1 MIKAEFEN
9 IGKHRILTATICAM
23 MIIPFLYSVFFLKS
37 VWDPYGNTGHLPVAV
52 VNEDQSVRFQGKT
65 FAVGD
70 ELVDQLKDNKDL
82 GWHFVSAR
90 KAQYG
95 LSHKKYY
102 MVITIPE
109 DFSKNATTVLDRSP
123 KKMELTYNTNDS
135 LNYIGEVISKQGA
148 TQVNASVK
156 EKVSEAYAD
165 TMFKVIK
172 KVGGGFKTAA
182 NGAKKLSDGSK
193 TLSDG
198 LNTYTAGVDTVNKGV
213 MTLNAGVVPL
223 GSGVLKLTTG
233 ASTLKNGIDTYTAG
247 VDTVNG
253 GVQTLKGSVP
263 ALTSGVGQLYT
274 GSNTLK
280 NGINTYTA
288 GVDTV
293 NGGVQTLKGSVP
305 VLKSGVSQLYTGSST
320 LKDGVANYTKGT
332 NKVADGIAQIN
343 SNVPALTAGATQLVS
358 GTDEL
363 KKGVSGY
370 TDGASQINAGLT
382 QLDSNSALLNKSVA
396 GLSELPQGVA
406 ATYVLNSTIN
416 AGLKQID
423 TNELDSMVSSMADV
437 QSKKEQIA
445 KLSGTLATIKANIGT
460 LNTELATAKTGIA
473 TVNNAKTEF
482 NKAMTQYLTEIATNS
497 VKSKASATTAQADID
512 KVLNSGTL
520 SEDQKNALND
530 AKTQISAIQ
539 TNNND
544 TLQAVN
550 NLKAAAQT
558 FNITTEKVLSGLNN
572 LMSSVDKLK
581 GGLDSVDG
589 TIDTANKLL
598 AESDDLT
605 NAESQAKVK
614 KLSAAVK
621 SLQSLSAN
629 AVQISTAVNSGV
641 NTEEALKD
649 LDLNAIFAA
658 SADAAKVQ
666 QLIASQSAKMAKHSQ
681 IPALIEGVGNYTAG
695 VSQTLAGSNK
705 LVANNN
711 DLNAG
716 ATKLAN
722 GVNGLGANI
731 PELTQGITALYN
743 GTQQLKNKSAILN
756 SGASQINAGLGQL
769 NDKVPTLAGGV
780 DQLAAGTS
788 KLAANSAAL
797 NSGAGQL
804 AAGLGQLNGKVPALA
819 GGVDQLSAGTSKLA
833 ANSGALRSGAGQL
846 SAGLGQLN
854 SQVPTLTS
862 GVQQLAAG
870 TSKLAANSGKL
881 DKGATDVHKG
891 NKKLASALKGGAD
904 TVTKL
909 NLGSVNASMFA
920 SPTKLKEK
928 HYSYVPNYGYALA
941 PYMLS
946 VALFVGCLVF
956 NLVYPIRR
964 ISTED
969 GSATEWFFSKVAI
982 GSLVA
987 VGNALVETL
996 LMMAC
1001 GLHPDHPVQMVVNAM
1016 SFSFTCMFL
1025 IMFMAMAFGN
1035 PGRFVSMI
1043 LLVIQLGS
1051 CGGSFPIE
1059 ITRGMNGFFQAINPY
1074 LPMTYSVYGFR
1085 EALTSGLGSNQVLH
1099 SVLIQLMF
1107 IAAFLILLYITMRI
1121 IRPDREFTE
1130 YTDESTEYPGN

>member
-1 MIKAEFEN
+1 MKMIKAEFEN
-9 IGKHRILTATICAM
+9 IAKHKILTATICAM

-52 VNEDQSVRFQGKT
+52 VNKDQSVKFQSKN

-70 ELVDQLKDNKDL
+70 QLVDQLKENDDL
-82 GWHFVSAR
+82 DWHFVSAK

-109 DFSKNATTVLDRSP
+109 NFSKNATTVLNKKP
-123 KKMELTYNTNDS
+123 KKMELTYKTNDS

-156 EKVSEAYAD
+156 ESVSEAYAD

-223 GSGVLKLTTG
+223 GSGVLQLTTG
-233 ASTLKNGIDTYTAG
+233 SSTLKNGIDTYTAG

-274 GSNTLK
+274 GSN
-280 NGINTYTA
+280 A
-288 GVDTV
+288 
-293 NGGVQTLKGSVP
+293 
-305 VLKSGVSQLYTGSST
+305 

-332 NKVADGIAQIN
+332 DQVADGIAQIN
-343 SNVPALTAGATQLVS
+343 SNVPVLKDGATQLVL
-358 GTDEL
+358 GTGDL
-363 KKGVSGY
+363 KKGVYGY
-370 TDGASQINAGLT
+370 TDGASQVNHGLT

-497 VKSKASATTAQADID
+497 VKSNVIATTAQADID

-530 AKTQISAIQ
+530 AKTRISAIQ

-558 FNITTEKVLSGLNN
+558 FNTTTEKVLSGLNN

-581 GGLDSVDG
+581 GGLASVDG

-629 AVQISTAVNSGV
+629 AVQISTSVNSGV

-681 IPALIEGVGNYTAG
+681 IPALIKGVGNYTAG
-695 VSQTLAGSNK
+695 VSQTLAGSNM
-705 LVANNN
+705 LVAQNN

-716 ATKLAN
+716 ATKLKN
-722 GVNGLGANI
+722 GVDELGAKI
-731 PELTQGITALYN
+731 PKLTQGITALYN
-743 GTQQLKNKSAILN
+743 GTQKLKNNSAVLN
-756 SGASQINAGLGQL
+756 SGASKIN
-769 NDKVPTLAGGV
+769 
-780 DQLAAGTS
+780 
-788 KLAANSAAL
+788 
-797 NSGAGQL
+797 
-804 AAGLGQLNGKVPALA
+804 AGLGQLNGKVPALA
-819 GGVDQLSAGTSKLA
+819 SGVNQLASGTSQLA

-846 SAGLGQLN
+846 AAGLGQLN
-854 SQVPTLTS
+854 SQVPTLTD
-862 GVQQLAAG
+862 GVSQLAAG

-909 NLGSVNASMFA
+909 NLGSANASMFA

-982 GSLVA
+982 GALVA
-987 VGNALVETL
+987 TGNALVETV
-996 LMMAC
+996 LMMVC
-1001 GLHPDHPVQMVVNAM
+1001 GLHPDHPVQMIVNAV
-1016 SFSFTCMFL
+1016 SFSFTSMFL

-1035 PGRFVSMI
+1035 PGRFISMI

-1085 EALTSGLGSNQVLH
+1085 EALTSGLGANQVLH
-1099 SVLIQLMF
+1099 SVLIQLIF
-1107 IAAFLILLYITMRI
+1107 IAAFLILLYVTMRV
-1121 IRPDREFTE
+1121 IRPEQEFHE
-1130 YTDESTEYPGN
+1130 EMESEYPGN

>member
-1 MIKAEFEN
+1 MKMVKAEFEN
-9 IGKHRILTATICAM
+9 IAKHKILTATICAM

-52 VNEDQSVRFQGKT
+52 VNKDQSVKFQSKN

-70 ELVDQLKDNKDL
+70 QLVDQLKENDDL
-82 GWHFVSAR
+82 DWHFVSAK

-109 DFSKNATTVLDRSP
+109 NFSKNATTVLNKKP
-123 KKMELTYNTNDS
+123 KKMELTYKTNDS

-156 EKVSEAYAD
+156 ESVSEAYAD

-223 GSGVLKLTTG
+223 GSGVLQLTTG
-233 ASTLKNGIDTYTAG
+233 SSTLKNGIDTYTAG

-274 GSNTLK
+274 GSNALK

-332 NKVADGIAQIN
+332 NRVADGIAQIN
-343 SNVPALTAGATQLVS
+343 SNVPELTVGATQLVS

-497 VKSKASATTAQADID
+497 VKSNASATTAQADID

-558 FNITTEKVLSGLNN
+558 FNTTTEKVLSGLNN

-581 GGLDSVDG
+581 GGLASVDG

-629 AVQISTAVNSGV
+629 AVQISTSVNSGV

-681 IPALIEGVGNYTAG
+681 IPALIKGVGNYTAG

-769 NDKVPTLAGGV
+769 NDKVPALASGV

-788 KLAANSAAL
+788 
-797 NSGAGQL
+797 Q
-804 AAGLGQLNGKVPALA
+804 
-819 GGVDQLSAGTSKLA
+819 LA

-846 SAGLGQLN
+846 ASGLGQLN
-854 SQVPTLTS
+854 SQVPTLTD
-862 GVQQLAAG
+862 GVSQLAAG

-909 NLGSVNASMFA
+909 NLGSANASMFA

-982 GSLVA
+982 GALVA
-987 VGNALVETL
+987 TGNALVETV
-996 LMMAC
+996 LMMVC
-1001 GLHPDHPVQMVVNAM
+1001 GLHPDHPVQMIVNAV
-1016 SFSFTCMFL
+1016 SFSFTSMFL

-1035 PGRFVSMI
+1035 PGRFISMI

-1085 EALTSGLGSNQVLH
+1085 EALTSGLGANQVLH
-1099 SVLIQLMF
+1099 SVLIQLIF
-1107 IAAFLILLYITMRI
+1107 IAAFLILLYVTMRV
-1121 IRPDREFTE
+1121 IRPEQEFHE
-1130 YTDESTEYPGN
+1130 EMESEYPGN

>member
-1 MIKAEFEN
+1 MKMIKAEFEN
-9 IGKHRILTATICAM
+9 IAKHKILTATICAM

-52 VNEDQSVRFQGKT
+52 VNKDQSVKFQSKN

-70 ELVDQLKDNKDL
+70 QLVDQLKENGDL
-82 GWHFVSAR
+82 DWHFVSAE
-90 KAQYG
+90 KARYG

-109 DFSKNATTVLDRSP
+109 NFSKNATTVLNKKP
-123 KKMELTYNTNDS
+123 KKMELTYKTNGS

-156 EKVSEAYAD
+156 ESVSEAYAD

-223 GSGVLKLTTG
+223 GSGVLQLTTG
-233 ASTLKNGIDTYTAG
+233 SSTLKNGIDTYTAG

-253 GVQTLKGSVP
+253 GVQTLKSSVP

-274 GSNTLK
+274 GSN
-280 NGINTYTA
+280 A
-288 GVDTV
+288 
-293 NGGVQTLKGSVP
+293 
-305 VLKSGVSQLYTGSST
+305 
-320 LKDGVANYTKGT
+320 LKDGVASYTKGT
-332 NKVADGIAQIN
+332 DQVADGIAQIN
-343 SNVPALTAGATQLVS
+343 SNVPVLKVGATKLVS
-358 GTDEL
+358 GTGDL
-363 KKGVSGY
+363 KRGVSGY
-370 TDGASQINAGLT
+370 TDGASQVNAGLT

-423 TNELDSMVSSMADV
+423 TNELDSMGSSMADV

-497 VKSKASATTAQADID
+497 VKSNVIATTAQADID

-530 AKTQISAIQ
+530 AKTRISAIQ

-558 FNITTEKVLSGLNN
+558 FNTTTEKVLSGLNN

-581 GGLDSVDG
+581 GGLASVDG

-666 QLIASQSAKMAKHSQ
+666 QLIASQSAKMAKRSQ

-695 VSQTLAGSNK
+695 VSKTLAGS
-705 LVANNN
+705 N

-716 ATKLAN
+716 ATKLKN
-722 GVNGLGANI
+722 GVDGLGAKI

-743 GTQQLKNKSAILN
+743 GTQKLKN
-756 SGASQINAGLGQL
+756 
-769 NDKVPTLAGGV
+769 
-780 DQLAAGTS
+780 
-788 KLAANSAAL
+788 NSAAL
-797 NSGAGQL
+797 NSGASKIN
-804 AAGLGQLNGKVPALA
+804 AGLGQLNGKVPALA
-819 GGVDQLSAGTSKLA
+819 GGVNQLASGTSQLA

-846 SAGLGQLN
+846 ASGLGQLN
-854 SQVPTLTS
+854 SQVPTLTD
-862 GVQQLAAG
+862 GVSQLAAG
-870 TSKLAANSGKL
+870 TSKLSANSGKL

-909 NLGSVNASMFA
+909 KLGSANASMFA

-982 GSLVA
+982 GALVA
-987 VGNALVETL
+987 TGNALVETV
-996 LMMAC
+996 LMMVC
-1001 GLHPDHPVQMVVNAM
+1001 GLHPDHPVQMIVNAV
-1016 SFSFTCMFL
+1016 SFSFTSMFL

-1035 PGRFVSMI
+1035 PGRFISMI

-1085 EALTSGLGSNQVLH
+1085 EALTSGLGANQVLH
-1099 SVLIQLMF
+1099 SVLIQLIF
-1107 IAAFLILLYITMRI
+1107 IAAFLILLYVTMRV
-1121 IRPDREFTE
+1121 IRPEQEFHE
-1130 YTDESTEYPGN
+1130 EMESEYPGN

>member
-9 IGKHRILTATICAM
+9 IAKHKLLTATICAI

-52 VNEDQSVRFQGKT
+52 VNKDQSVRFQGKN

-70 ELVDQLKDNKDL
+70 QLVDKLKENEDL
-82 GWHFVSAR
+82 DWHFVSAK
-90 KAQYG
+90 KARYG
-95 LSHKKYY
+95 LGHKKYY

-109 DFSKNATTVLDRSP
+109 NFSKNATTVLNKKP
-123 KKMELTYNTNDS
+123 KKMELTYKTNDS
-135 LNYIGEVISKQGA
+135 LNYIGAVISKQGA
-148 TQVNASVK
+148 TKVDASVK
-156 EKVSEAYAD
+156 ESVSEAYAD

-223 GSGVLKLTTG
+223 GSGVLQLTTG
-233 ASTLKNGIDTYTAG
+233 SSTLKNGIDTYTAG
-247 VDTVNG
+247 VDKVNG

-274 GSNTLK
+274 GSNALK
-280 NGINTYTA
+280 N
-288 GVDTV
+288 
-293 NGGVQTLKGSVP
+293 
-305 VLKSGVSQLYTGSST
+305 
-320 LKDGVANYTKGT
+320 GVANYTKGT
-332 NKVADGIAQIN
+332 DQVADGIAQFN
-343 SNVPALTAGATQLVS
+343 SNVPELTAGATKLVS
-358 GTDEL
+358 GTGNL
-363 KKGVSGY
+363 KNGVSDY
-370 TDGASQINAGLT
+370 TKGASQIKDGLT
-382 QLDSNSALLNKSVA
+382 QLDLNSATLNKSVA

-406 ATYVLNSTIN
+406 ATYILNSTIN

-497 VKSKASATTAQADID
+497 LKSNASATTAQADID

-539 TNNND
+539 TNNKD

-558 FNITTEKVLSGLNN
+558 FNTTTEKVLSGLNN

-581 GGLDSVDG
+581 GGLASVDG

-658 SADAAKVQ
+658 SADEAKVQ
-666 QLIASQSAKMAKHSQ
+666 QLIASQSAKMAMHSQ
-681 IPALIEGVGNYTAG
+681 IPALIKGVGNYTAG
-695 VSQTLAGSNK
+695 VSQALAGSNE

-711 DLNAG
+711 KLNAG
-716 ATKLAN
+716 ATELAN
-722 GVNGLGANI
+722 GVDGLGKKI

-743 GTQQLKNKSAILN
+743 GTQKLKNNSAVLN

-769 NDKVPTLAGGV
+769 N
-780 DQLAAGTS
+780 
-788 KLAANSAAL
+788 
-797 NSGAGQL
+797 
-804 AAGLGQLNGKVPALA
+804 GKVPALA
-819 GGVDQLSAGTSKLA
+819 SGVNQLASGTSQLA
-833 ANSGALRSGAGQL
+833 ANSGALRSGSGQL
-846 SAGLGQLN
+846 ASGLGQLN
-854 SQVPTLTS
+854 SQVPTLTD
-862 GVQQLAAG
+862 GVSQLAAG

-909 NLGSVNASMFA
+909 KLGSANASMFA

-956 NLVYPIRR
+956 NLVYPIHR

-987 VGNALVETL
+987 TGNALVETL
-996 LMMAC
+996 LMMAF
-1001 GLHPDHPVQMVVNAM
+1001 GLHPNHPVQMIVNAV
-1016 SFSFTCMFL
+1016 SFSFTAMFL
-1025 IMFMAMAFGN
+1025 IMFMSMAFGN
-1035 PGRFVSMI
+1035 PGRFISMI

-1085 EALTSGLGSNQVLH
+1085 EALTSGLGENQVLH
-1099 SVLIQLMF
+1099 SVLIQLIF
-1107 IAAFLILLYITMRI
+1107 IAAFLILLYVTMRI
-1121 IRPDREFTE
+1121 IRPEQEFHE
-1130 YTDESTEYPGN
+1130 EMESEYPGN

>member
-1 MIKAEFEN
+1 MKMVKAEFEN
-9 IGKHRILTATICAM
+9 IAKHKILTATICAM

-52 VNEDQSVRFQGKT
+52 VNKDQSVKFQSKN

-70 ELVDQLKDNKDL
+70 QLVDQLKENDDL
-82 GWHFVSAR
+82 DWHFVSAK

-109 DFSKNATTVLDRSP
+109 NFSKNATTVLNKKP
-123 KKMELTYNTNDS
+123 KKMELTYKTNDS

-156 EKVSEAYAD
+156 ESVSEAYAD

-223 GSGVLKLTTG
+223 GSGVLQLTTG
-233 ASTLKNGIDTYTAG
+233 SSTLKNGIDTYTAG

-274 GSNTLK
+274 GSNALK

-293 NGGVQTLKGSVP
+293 NGGVQRLKGSVP

-332 NKVADGIAQIN
+332 NRVADGIAQIN
-343 SNVPALTAGATQLVS
+343 SNVPELTVGATQLVS

-497 VKSKASATTAQADID
+497 VKSNASATTAQADID

-558 FNITTEKVLSGLNN
+558 FNTTTEKVLSGLNN

-581 GGLDSVDG
+581 GGLASVDG

-629 AVQISTAVNSGV
+629 AVQISTSVNSGV

-681 IPALIEGVGNYTAG
+681 IPALIKGVGNYTAG

-769 NDKVPTLAGGV
+769 NDKVPALASGV

-788 KLAANSAAL
+788 
-797 NSGAGQL
+797 Q
-804 AAGLGQLNGKVPALA
+804 
-819 GGVDQLSAGTSKLA
+819 LA

-846 SAGLGQLN
+846 ASGLGQLN
-854 SQVPTLTS
+854 SQVPTLTD
-862 GVQQLAAG
+862 GVSQLAAG

-909 NLGSVNASMFA
+909 NLGSANASMFA

-982 GSLVA
+982 GALVA
-987 VGNALVETL
+987 TGNALVETV
-996 LMMAC
+996 LMMVC
-1001 GLHPDHPVQMVVNAM
+1001 GLHPDHPVQMIVNAV
-1016 SFSFTCMFL
+1016 SFSFTSMFL

-1035 PGRFVSMI
+1035 PGRFISMI

-1085 EALTSGLGSNQVLH
+1085 EALTSGLGANQVLH
-1099 SVLIQLMF
+1099 SVLIQLIF
-1107 IAAFLILLYITMRI
+1107 IAAFLILLYVTMRV
-1121 IRPDREFTE
+1121 IRPEQEFHE
-1130 YTDESTEYPGN
+1130 EMESEYPGN

>member
-1 MIKAEFEN
+1 MKMVKAEFEN
-9 IGKHRILTATICAM
+9 IAKHKILTATICAM

-52 VNEDQSVRFQGKT
+52 VNKDQSVKFQSKN

-70 ELVDQLKDNKDL
+70 QLVDQLKENEDL
-82 GWHFVSAR
+82 DWHFVSAK

-109 DFSKNATTVLDRSP
+109 NFSKNATTVLNKKP
-123 KKMELTYNTNDS
+123 KKMELTYKTNDS

-156 EKVSEAYAD
+156 ESVSEAYAD

-223 GSGVLKLTTG
+223 GSGVLQLTTG
-233 ASTLKNGIDTYTAG
+233 SSTLKNGIDTYTAG

-274 GSNTLK
+274 GSN
-280 NGINTYTA
+280 A
-288 GVDTV
+288 
-293 NGGVQTLKGSVP
+293 
-305 VLKSGVSQLYTGSST
+305 

-332 NKVADGIAQIN
+332 DQVADGIAQIN
-343 SNVPALTAGATQLVS
+343 SNVPALKDGATQLVS
-358 GTDEL
+358 GTGDL
-363 KKGVSGY
+363 KKGVYGY
-370 TDGASQINAGLT
+370 TDGASQVNHGLT

-497 VKSKASATTAQADID
+497 VKSNVIATTAQADID

-530 AKTQISAIQ
+530 AKTRISAIQ

-558 FNITTEKVLSGLNN
+558 FNTTTEKVLSGLNN

-581 GGLDSVDG
+581 GGLASVDG

-629 AVQISTAVNSGV
+629 AVQISTSVNSGV

-681 IPALIEGVGNYTAG
+681 IPALIKGVGNYTAG
-695 VSQTLAGSNK
+695 VSQTLAGSNM
-705 LVANNN
+705 LVAKNN

-716 ATKLAN
+716 ATKLKN
-722 GVNGLGANI
+722 GVDELGAKI
-731 PELTQGITALYN
+731 PKLTQGITALYN
-743 GTQQLKNKSAILN
+743 GTQKLKNNSAVLN
-756 SGASQINAGLGQL
+756 SGASKIN
-769 NDKVPTLAGGV
+769 
-780 DQLAAGTS
+780 
-788 KLAANSAAL
+788 
-797 NSGAGQL
+797 
-804 AAGLGQLNGKVPALA
+804 AGLGQLNGKVPALA
-819 GGVDQLSAGTSKLA
+819 SGVNQLASGTSQLA

-846 SAGLGQLN
+846 AAGLGQLN
-854 SQVPTLTS
+854 SQVPTLTD
-862 GVQQLAAG
+862 GVSQLAAG

-909 NLGSVNASMFA
+909 NLGSANASMFA

-982 GSLVA
+982 GALVA
-987 VGNALVETL
+987 TGNALVETV
-996 LMMAC
+996 LMMVC
-1001 GLHPDHPVQMVVNAM
+1001 GLHPDHPVQMIVNAV
-1016 SFSFTCMFL
+1016 SFSFTSMFL

-1035 PGRFVSMI
+1035 PGRFISMI

-1085 EALTSGLGSNQVLH
+1085 EALTSGLGANQVLH
-1099 SVLIQLMF
+1099 SVLIQLIF
-1107 IAAFLILLYITMRI
+1107 IAAFLILLYVTMRI
-1121 IRPDREFTE
+1121 IRPEQEFHE
-1130 YTDESTEYPGN
+1130 EMESEYPGN

>member
-1 MIKAEFEN
+1 MKMIKAEFEN
-9 IGKHRILTATICAM
+9 IAKHKILTATICAM

-52 VNEDQSVRFQGKT
+52 VNKDQSVKFQSKN

-70 ELVDQLKDNKDL
+70 QLVDQLKENDDL
-82 GWHFVSAR
+82 DWHFVSAK

-109 DFSKNATTVLDRSP
+109 NFSKNATTVLNKKP
-123 KKMELTYNTNDS
+123 KKMELTYKTNDS

-156 EKVSEAYAD
+156 ESVSEAYAD

-223 GSGVLKLTTG
+223 GSGVLQLTTG
-233 ASTLKNGIDTYTAG
+233 SSTLKNGIDTYTAG

-274 GSNTLK
+274 GSN
-280 NGINTYTA
+280 A
-288 GVDTV
+288 
-293 NGGVQTLKGSVP
+293 
-305 VLKSGVSQLYTGSST
+305 

-332 NKVADGIAQIN
+332 DQVADGIAQIN
-343 SNVPALTAGATQLVS
+343 SNVPVLKDGATQLVS
-358 GTDEL
+358 GTGDL
-363 KKGVSGY
+363 KKGVYGY
-370 TDGASQINAGLT
+370 TDGASQVNAGLT

-497 VKSKASATTAQADID
+497 VKSNVIATTAQADID

-530 AKTQISAIQ
+530 AKTRISAIQ

-558 FNITTEKVLSGLNN
+558 FNTTTEKVLSGLNN

-581 GGLDSVDG
+581 GGLASVDG

-666 QLIASQSAKMAKHSQ
+666 QLIASQSVKMAKHSQ
-681 IPALIEGVGNYTAG
+681 IPALIKGVGNYTAG
-695 VSQTLAGSNK
+695 VSQTLAGSNM
-705 LVANNN
+705 LVAKNN

-716 ATKLAN
+716 ATKLKN
-722 GVNGLGANI
+722 GVDELGAKI
-731 PELTQGITALYN
+731 PKLTQGITALYN
-743 GTQQLKNKSAILN
+743 GTQKLKNNSAVLN
-756 SGASQINAGLGQL
+756 SGASKIN
-769 NDKVPTLAGGV
+769 
-780 DQLAAGTS
+780 
-788 KLAANSAAL
+788 
-797 NSGAGQL
+797 
-804 AAGLGQLNGKVPALA
+804 AGLGQLNGKVPALA
-819 GGVDQLSAGTSKLA
+819 GGVNQLASGTSQLA

-846 SAGLGQLN
+846 AAGLGQLN
-854 SQVPTLTS
+854 SQVPTLTD
-862 GVQQLAAG
+862 GVSQLAAG

-909 NLGSVNASMFA
+909 NLGSANASMFA

-982 GSLVA
+982 GALVA
-987 VGNALVETL
+987 TGNALVETV
-996 LMMAC
+996 LMMVC
-1001 GLHPDHPVQMVVNAM
+1001 GLHPDHPVQMIVNAV
-1016 SFSFTCMFL
+1016 SFSFTSMFL

-1035 PGRFVSMI
+1035 PGRFISMI

-1085 EALTSGLGSNQVLH
+1085 EALTSGLGANQVLH
-1099 SVLIQLMF
+1099 SVLIQLIF
-1107 IAAFLILLYITMRI
+1107 IAAFLILLYVTMRV
-1121 IRPDREFTE
+1121 IRPEQEFHE
-1130 YTDESTEYPGN
+1130 EMESEYPGN

>member
-1 MIKAEFEN
+1 
-9 IGKHRILTATICAM
+9 
-23 MIIPFLYSVFFLKS
+23 
-37 VWDPYGNTGHLPVAV
+37 
-52 VNEDQSVRFQGKT
+52 
-65 FAVGD
+65 
-70 ELVDQLKDNKDL
+70 
-82 GWHFVSAR
+82 
-90 KAQYG
+90 
-95 LSHKKYY
+95 
-102 MVITIPE
+102 
-109 DFSKNATTVLDRSP
+109 
-123 KKMELTYNTNDS
+123 
-135 LNYIGEVISKQGA
+135 
-148 TQVNASVK
+148 
-156 EKVSEAYAD
+156 
-165 TMFKVIK
+165 
-172 KVGGGFKTAA
+172 
-182 NGAKKLSDGSK
+182 
-193 TLSDG
+193 
-198 LNTYTAGVDTVNKGV
+198 
-213 MTLNAGVVPL
+213 
-223 GSGVLKLTTG
+223 
-233 ASTLKNGIDTYTAG
+233 
-247 VDTVNG
+247 
-253 GVQTLKGSVP
+253 
-263 ALTSGVGQLYT
+263 
-274 GSNTLK
+274 
-280 NGINTYTA
+280 
-288 GVDTV
+288 
-293 NGGVQTLKGSVP
+293 
-305 VLKSGVSQLYTGSST
+305 
-320 LKDGVANYTKGT
+320 
-332 NKVADGIAQIN
+332 
-343 SNVPALTAGATQLVS
+343 
-358 GTDEL
+358 
-363 KKGVSGY
+363 
-370 TDGASQINAGLT
+370 
-382 QLDSNSALLNKSVA
+382 
-396 GLSELPQGVA
+396 
-406 ATYVLNSTIN
+406 
-416 AGLKQID
+416 
-423 TNELDSMVSSMADV
+423 MADV

-512 KVLNSGTL
+512 KVLNNGTL

-558 FNITTEKVLSGLNN
+558 FNTTTEKVLSGLNN

-769 NDKVPTLAGGV
+769 NDKVPALASGV

-788 KLAANSAAL
+788 
-797 NSGAGQL
+797 Q
-804 AAGLGQLNGKVPALA
+804 
-819 GGVDQLSAGTSKLA
+819 LA

-846 SAGLGQLN
+846 AAGLGQLN
-854 SQVPTLTS
+854 SQVPTLTD
-862 GVQQLAAG
+862 GVSQLAAG

-909 NLGSVNASMFA
+909 NLGSANASMFA

-982 GSLVA
+982 GALVA
-987 VGNALVETL
+987 TGNALVETV
-996 LMMAC
+996 LMMVC
-1001 GLHPDHPVQMVVNAM
+1001 GLHPDHPVQMIVNAV
-1016 SFSFTCMFL
+1016 SFSFTSMFL

-1035 PGRFVSMI
+1035 PGRFISMI

-1085 EALTSGLGSNQVLH
+1085 EALTSGLGANQVLH
-1099 SVLIQLMF
+1099 SVLIQLIF
-1107 IAAFLILLYITMRI
+1107 IAAFLILLYVTMRI
-1121 IRPDREFTE
+1121 IRPEQEFHE
-1130 YTDESTEYPGN
+1130 EMESEYPGN

>member
-1 MIKAEFEN
+1 MKMIKAEFEN
-9 IGKHRILTATICAM
+9 IAKHKILTATICAM

-52 VNEDQSVRFQGKT
+52 VNKDQSVKFQSKN

-70 ELVDQLKDNKDL
+70 QLVDQLKENGDL
-82 GWHFVSAR
+82 DWHFVSAE
-90 KAQYG
+90 KARYG

-109 DFSKNATTVLDRSP
+109 NFSKNATTVLNKKP
-123 KKMELTYNTNDS
+123 KKMELTYKTNGS

-156 EKVSEAYAD
+156 ESVSEAYAD

-223 GSGVLKLTTG
+223 GSGVLQLTTG
-233 ASTLKNGIDTYTAG
+233 SSTLKNGIDTYTAG

-253 GVQTLKGSVP
+253 GVQTLKSSVP

-274 GSNTLK
+274 GSN
-280 NGINTYTA
+280 A
-288 GVDTV
+288 
-293 NGGVQTLKGSVP
+293 
-305 VLKSGVSQLYTGSST
+305 
-320 LKDGVANYTKGT
+320 LKDGVASYTKGT
-332 NKVADGIAQIN
+332 DQVADGIAQIN
-343 SNVPALTAGATQLVS
+343 SNVPVLKVGATKLVS
-358 GTDEL
+358 GTGDL
-363 KKGVSGY
+363 KRGVSGY
-370 TDGASQINAGLT
+370 TDGASQVNAGLT

-423 TNELDSMVSSMADV
+423 TNELDSMGSSMADV

-497 VKSKASATTAQADID
+497 VKSNVIATTAQADID

-530 AKTQISAIQ
+530 AKTRISAIQ

-558 FNITTEKVLSGLNN
+558 FNTTTEKVLSGLNN

-581 GGLDSVDG
+581 GGLASVDG

-666 QLIASQSAKMAKHSQ
+666 QLIASQSAKMAKRSQ

-695 VSQTLAGSNK
+695 VSKTLAGSNK
-705 LVANNN
+705 LVAKNN

-716 ATKLAN
+716 ATKLKN
-722 GVNGLGANI
+722 GVDGLGAQI

-743 GTQQLKNKSAILN
+743 GTQKLKN
-756 SGASQINAGLGQL
+756 
-769 NDKVPTLAGGV
+769 
-780 DQLAAGTS
+780 
-788 KLAANSAAL
+788 NSAAL
-797 NSGAGQL
+797 NSGASKIN
-804 AAGLGQLNGKVPALA
+804 AGLGQLNGKVPALA
-819 GGVDQLSAGTSKLA
+819 GGVNQLASGTSQLA

-846 SAGLGQLN
+846 ASGLGQLN
-854 SQVPTLTS
+854 SQVPTLTD
-862 GVQQLAAG
+862 GVSQLAAG
-870 TSKLAANSGKL
+870 TSKLSANSGKL

-909 NLGSVNASMFA
+909 KLGSANASMFA

-982 GSLVA
+982 GALVA
-987 VGNALVETL
+987 TGNALVETV
-996 LMMAC
+996 LMMVC
-1001 GLHPDHPVQMVVNAM
+1001 GLHPDHPVQMIVNAV
-1016 SFSFTCMFL
+1016 SFSFTSMFL

-1035 PGRFVSMI
+1035 PGRFISMI

-1085 EALTSGLGSNQVLH
+1085 EALTSGLGANQVLH
-1099 SVLIQLMF
+1099 SVLIQLIF
-1107 IAAFLILLYITMRI
+1107 IAAFLILLYVTMRV
-1121 IRPDREFTE
+1121 IRPEQEFHE
-1130 YTDESTEYPGN
+1130 EMESEYPGN

>member
-1 MIKAEFEN
+1 MKMVKAEFEN
-9 IGKHRILTATICAM
+9 IAKHKILTATICAM

-52 VNEDQSVRFQGKT
+52 VNKDQSVKFQSKN

-70 ELVDQLKDNKDL
+70 QLVDQLKENDDL
-82 GWHFVSAR
+82 DWHFVSAK

-109 DFSKNATTVLDRSP
+109 NFSKNATTVLNKKP
-123 KKMELTYNTNDS
+123 KKMELTYKTNDS

-156 EKVSEAYAD
+156 ESVSEAYAD

-223 GSGVLKLTTG
+223 GSGVLQLTTG
-233 ASTLKNGIDTYTAG
+233 SSTLKNGIDTYTAG

-274 GSNTLK
+274 GSNALK

-332 NKVADGIAQIN
+332 NRVADGIAKIN

-512 KVLNSGTL
+512 KVLNNGTL

-558 FNITTEKVLSGLNN
+558 FNTTTEKVLSGLNN

-769 NDKVPTLAGGV
+769 NDKVPALASGV

-788 KLAANSAAL
+788 
-797 NSGAGQL
+797 Q
-804 AAGLGQLNGKVPALA
+804 
-819 GGVDQLSAGTSKLA
+819 LA

-846 SAGLGQLN
+846 AAGLGQLN
-854 SQVPTLTS
+854 SQVPTLTD
-862 GVQQLAAG
+862 GVSQLAAG

-909 NLGSVNASMFA
+909 NLGSANASMFA

-982 GSLVA
+982 GALVA
-987 VGNALVETL
+987 TGNALVETV
-996 LMMAC
+996 LMMVC
-1001 GLHPDHPVQMVVNAM
+1001 GLHPDHPVQMIVNAV
-1016 SFSFTCMFL
+1016 SFSFTSMFL

-1035 PGRFVSMI
+1035 PGRFISMI

-1085 EALTSGLGSNQVLH
+1085 EALTSGLGANQVLH
-1099 SVLIQLMF
+1099 SVLIQLIF
-1107 IAAFLILLYITMRI
+1107 IAAFLILLYVTMRI
-1121 IRPDREFTE
+1121 IRPEQEFHE
-1130 YTDESTEYPGN
+1130 EMESEYPGN

>member
-1 MIKAEFEN
+1 MKMVKAEFEN
-9 IGKHRILTATICAM
+9 IAKHKILTATICAM

-52 VNEDQSVRFQGKT
+52 VNKDQSVKFQSKN

-70 ELVDQLKDNKDL
+70 QLVDQLKENDDL
-82 GWHFVSAR
+82 DWHFVSAK

-109 DFSKNATTVLDRSP
+109 NFSKNATTVLNKKP
-123 KKMELTYNTNDS
+123 KKMELTYKTNDS

-156 EKVSEAYAD
+156 ESVSEAYAD

-223 GSGVLKLTTG
+223 GSGVLQLTTG
-233 ASTLKNGIDTYTAG
+233 SSTLKNGIDTYTAG

-274 GSNTLK
+274 GSNALK

-332 NKVADGIAQIN
+332 NRVADGIAQIN
-343 SNVPALTAGATQLVS
+343 SNVPALTVGATQLVS

-437 QSKKEQIA
+437 QSKKEQIV

-497 VKSKASATTAQADID
+497 VNSKVSATTAQADID

-539 TNNND
+539 TNNDN

-558 FNITTEKVLSGLNN
+558 FNTTTEKVLSGLNN

-581 GGLDSVDG
+581 GGLASVDG

-629 AVQISTAVNSGV
+629 AVQISTSVNSGV

-681 IPALIEGVGNYTAG
+681 IPALIKGVGNYTAG

-722 GVNGLGANI
+722 GVNGLGAKI

-743 GTQQLKNKSAILN
+743 GTQNLKN
-756 SGASQINAGLGQL
+756 
-769 NDKVPTLAGGV
+769 
-780 DQLAAGTS
+780 
-788 KLAANSAAL
+788 NSALL

-804 AAGLGQLNGKVPALA
+804 ASGLGQLNGKVPALA
-819 GGVDQLSAGTSKLA
+819 SGVNQLASGTSQLA

-846 SAGLGQLN
+846 ASGLGQLN
-854 SQVPTLTS
+854 SQVPTLTD
-862 GVQQLAAG
+862 GVSQLAAG

-909 NLGSVNASMFA
+909 NLGSANASMFA

-982 GSLVA
+982 GALVA
-987 VGNALVETL
+987 TGNALVETV
-996 LMMAC
+996 LMMVC
-1001 GLHPDHPVQMVVNAM
+1001 GLHPDHPVQMIVNAV
-1016 SFSFTCMFL
+1016 SFSFTSMFL

-1035 PGRFVSMI
+1035 PGRFISMI

-1085 EALTSGLGSNQVLH
+1085 EALTSGLGANQVLH
-1099 SVLIQLMF
+1099 SVLIQLIF
-1107 IAAFLILLYITMRI
+1107 IAAFLILLYVTMRV
-1121 IRPDREFTE
+1121 IRPEQEFHE
-1130 YTDESTEYPGN
+1130 EMESEYPGN

>member
-1 MIKAEFEN
+1 
-9 IGKHRILTATICAM
+9 
-23 MIIPFLYSVFFLKS
+23 
-37 VWDPYGNTGHLPVAV
+37 
-52 VNEDQSVRFQGKT
+52 
-65 FAVGD
+65 
-70 ELVDQLKDNKDL
+70 
-82 GWHFVSAR
+82 
-90 KAQYG
+90 
-95 LSHKKYY
+95 
-102 MVITIPE
+102 
-109 DFSKNATTVLDRSP
+109 
-123 KKMELTYNTNDS
+123 
-135 LNYIGEVISKQGA
+135 
-148 TQVNASVK
+148 
-156 EKVSEAYAD
+156 
-165 TMFKVIK
+165 
-172 KVGGGFKTAA
+172 
-182 NGAKKLSDGSK
+182 
-193 TLSDG
+193 
-198 LNTYTAGVDTVNKGV
+198 
-213 MTLNAGVVPL
+213 
-223 GSGVLKLTTG
+223 
-233 ASTLKNGIDTYTAG
+233 
-247 VDTVNG
+247 
-253 GVQTLKGSVP
+253 
-263 ALTSGVGQLYT
+263 
-274 GSNTLK
+274 
-280 NGINTYTA
+280 
-288 GVDTV
+288 
-293 NGGVQTLKGSVP
+293 
-305 VLKSGVSQLYTGSST
+305 
-320 LKDGVANYTKGT
+320 
-332 NKVADGIAQIN
+332 
-343 SNVPALTAGATQLVS
+343 
-358 GTDEL
+358 
-363 KKGVSGY
+363 
-370 TDGASQINAGLT
+370 
-382 QLDSNSALLNKSVA
+382 
-396 GLSELPQGVA
+396 
-406 ATYVLNSTIN
+406 
-416 AGLKQID
+416 
-423 TNELDSMVSSMADV
+423 MADV

-558 FNITTEKVLSGLNN
+558 FNTTTEKVLSGLNN

-769 NDKVPTLAGGV
+769 NDKVPALAGGV
-780 DQLAAGTS
+780 NQLAAGTS
-788 KLAANSAAL
+788 
-797 NSGAGQL
+797 Q
-804 AAGLGQLNGKVPALA
+804 
-819 GGVDQLSAGTSKLA
+819 LA

-846 SAGLGQLN
+846 AAGLGQLN
-854 SQVPTLTS
+854 SQVPTLTD
-862 GVQQLAAG
+862 GVSQLAAG

-909 NLGSVNASMFA
+909 NLGSANASMFA

-982 GSLVA
+982 GALVA
-987 VGNALVETL
+987 TGNALVETV
-996 LMMAC
+996 LMMVC
-1001 GLHPDHPVQMVVNAM
+1001 GLHPDHPVQMIVNAV
-1016 SFSFTCMFL
+1016 SFSFTSMFL
-1025 IMFMAMAFGN
+1025 IMFMAMHSAT
-1035 PGRFVSMI
+1035 
-1043 LLVIQLGS
+1043 LVAS
-1051 CGGSFPIE
+1051 S
-1059 ITRGMNGFFQAINPY
+1059 R
-1074 LPMTYSVYGFR
+1074 
-1085 EALTSGLGSNQVLH
+1085 
-1099 SVLIQLMF
+1099 
-1107 IAAFLILLYITMRI
+1107 
-1121 IRPDREFTE
+1121 
-1130 YTDESTEYPGN
+1130 

>member
-1 MIKAEFEN
+1 MKMIKAEFEN
-9 IGKHRILTATICAM
+9 IAKHKILTATICAI

-52 VNEDQSVRFQGKT
+52 VNKDQSVRFQGKN

-70 ELVDQLKDNKDL
+70 QLVDKLKENEDL
-82 GWHFVSAR
+82 DWHFVSAK
-90 KAQYG
+90 KARYG
-95 LSHKKYY
+95 LGHKKYY

-109 DFSKNATTVLDRSP
+109 NFSKNATTVLNKKP
-123 KKMELTYNTNDS
+123 KKMELTYKTNDS
-135 LNYIGEVISKQGA
+135 LNYIGAVISKQGA
-148 TQVNASVK
+148 TKVDASVK
-156 EKVSEAYAD
+156 ESVSEAYAD

-223 GSGVLKLTTG
+223 GSGVLQLTTG
-233 ASTLKNGIDTYTAG
+233 SSTLKNGIDTYTAG
-247 VDTVNG
+247 VDKVNG

-274 GSNTLK
+274 GSNALK
-280 NGINTYTA
+280 N
-288 GVDTV
+288 
-293 NGGVQTLKGSVP
+293 
-305 VLKSGVSQLYTGSST
+305 
-320 LKDGVANYTKGT
+320 GVANYTKGT
-332 NKVADGIAQIN
+332 DQVADGIAQFN
-343 SNVPALTAGATQLVS
+343 SNVPELTAGATKLVS
-358 GTDEL
+358 GTGNL
-363 KKGVSGY
+363 KNGVSDY
-370 TDGASQINAGLT
+370 TKGASQIKDGLT
-382 QLDSNSALLNKSVA
+382 QLDLNSATLNKSVA

-406 ATYVLNSTIN
+406 ATYILNSTIN

-497 VKSKASATTAQADID
+497 LKSNASATTAQADID

-539 TNNND
+539 TNNKD

-558 FNITTEKVLSGLNN
+558 FNTTTEKVLSGLNN

-581 GGLDSVDG
+581 GGLASVDG

-629 AVQISTAVNSGV
+629 AVQISTEVNKGV

-649 LDLNAIFAA
+649 LDLNKIFAA
-658 SADAAKVQ
+658 SADEAKVK
-666 QLIASQSAKMAKHSQ
+666 QLIASQSAKMVEHSQ
-681 IPALIEGVGNYTAG
+681 IPALIKGVGNYTAG
-695 VSQTLAGSNK
+695 VSQALAGSNK
-705 LVANNN
+705 LVAKNNE
-711 DLNAG
+711 LNAG
-716 ATKLAN
+716 ATELAN
-722 GVNGLGANI
+722 GVDGLGKKI

-743 GTQQLKNKSAILN
+743 GTQKLKNNSAVLN

-769 NDKVPTLAGGV
+769 N
-780 DQLAAGTS
+780 
-788 KLAANSAAL
+788 
-797 NSGAGQL
+797 
-804 AAGLGQLNGKVPALA
+804 GKVPALA
-819 GGVDQLSAGTSKLA
+819 SGVNQLASGTSQLA
-833 ANSGALRSGAGQL
+833 ANSGALRSGSGQL
-846 SAGLGQLN
+846 ASGLGQLN
-854 SQVPTLTS
+854 SQVPTLTD
-862 GVQQLAAG
+862 GVSQLAAG

-909 NLGSVNASMFA
+909 KLGSANASMFA

-987 VGNALVETL
+987 TGNALVETL
-996 LMMAC
+996 LMMAF
-1001 GLHPDHPVQMVVNAM
+1001 GLHPNHPVQMIVNAV
-1016 SFSFTCMFL
+1016 SFSFTAMFL
-1025 IMFMAMAFGN
+1025 IMFMSMAFGN
-1035 PGRFVSMI
+1035 PGRFISMI

-1085 EALTSGLGSNQVLH
+1085 EALTSGLGENQVLH
-1099 SVLIQLMF
+1099 SVLIQLIF
-1107 IAAFLILLYITMRI
+1107 IAAFLILLYVTMRI
-1121 IRPDREFTE
+1121 IRPEQEFHE
-1130 YTDESTEYPGN
+1130 EMESEYPGN

>member
-1 MIKAEFEN
+1 MKMVKAEFEN
-9 IGKHRILTATICAM
+9 IAKHKILTATICAM

-52 VNEDQSVRFQGKT
+52 VNKDQSVKFQSKN

-70 ELVDQLKDNKDL
+70 QLVDQLKENDDL
-82 GWHFVSAR
+82 DWHFVSAK

-109 DFSKNATTVLDRSP
+109 NFSKNATTVLNKKP
-123 KKMELTYNTNDS
+123 KKMELTYKTNDS

-156 EKVSEAYAD
+156 ESVSEAYAD

-223 GSGVLKLTTG
+223 GSGVLQLTTG
-233 ASTLKNGIDTYTAG
+233 SSTLKNGIDTYTAG

-274 GSNTLK
+274 GSNALK

-332 NKVADGIAQIN
+332 NRVADGIAQIN
-343 SNVPALTAGATQLVS
+343 SNVPALTVGATQLVS

-382 QLDSNSALLNKSVA
+382 QLDANSALLNKSVA

-497 VKSKASATTAQADID
+497 VKSNASATTAQADID

-558 FNITTEKVLSGLNN
+558 FNTTTEKVLSGLNN

-581 GGLDSVDG
+581 GGLASVDG

-681 IPALIEGVGNYTAG
+681 IPALIKGVGNYTAG

-722 GVNGLGANI
+722 GVNGLGTNI

-769 NDKVPTLAGGV
+769 NDKVPALASGV

-788 KLAANSAAL
+788 
-797 NSGAGQL
+797 Q
-804 AAGLGQLNGKVPALA
+804 
-819 GGVDQLSAGTSKLA
+819 LA

-846 SAGLGQLN
+846 ASGLGQLN
-854 SQVPTLTS
+854 SQVPTLTD
-862 GVQQLAAG
+862 GVSQLAAG

-909 NLGSVNASMFA
+909 NLGSANASMFA

-982 GSLVA
+982 GALVA
-987 VGNALVETL
+987 TGNALVETV
-996 LMMAC
+996 LMMVC
-1001 GLHPDHPVQMVVNAM
+1001 GLHPDHPVQMIVNAV
-1016 SFSFTCMFL
+1016 SFSFTSMFL

-1035 PGRFVSMI
+1035 PGRFISMI

-1085 EALTSGLGSNQVLH
+1085 EALTSGLGANQVLH
-1099 SVLIQLMF
+1099 SVLIQLIF
-1107 IAAFLILLYITMRI
+1107 IAAFLILLYVTMRI
-1121 IRPDREFTE
+1121 IRPEQEFHE
-1130 YTDESTEYPGN
+1130 EMESEYPGN

>member
-1 MIKAEFEN
+1 MKMIKAEFEN
-9 IGKHRILTATICAM
+9 IAKHKILTATICAM

-52 VNEDQSVRFQGKT
+52 VNKDQSVKFQSKN

-70 ELVDQLKDNKDL
+70 QLVDQLKENEDL
-82 GWHFVSAR
+82 DWHFVSAE
-90 KAQYG
+90 KARYG

-109 DFSKNATTVLDRSP
+109 NFSKNATTVLNKKP
-123 KKMELTYNTNDS
+123 KKMELTYKTNGS

-156 EKVSEAYAD
+156 ESVSEAYAD

-223 GSGVLKLTTG
+223 GSGVLQLTTG
-233 ASTLKNGIDTYTAG
+233 SSTLKNGIY
-247 VDTVNG
+247 
-253 GVQTLKGSVP
+253 
-263 ALTSGVGQLYT
+263 
-274 GSNTLK
+274 
-280 NGINTYTA
+280 TYTA

-497 VKSKASATTAQADID
+497 VESKASATTAQADID

-558 FNITTEKVLSGLNN
+558 FNTTTEKVLSGLNN

-581 GGLDSVDG
+581 GGLASVDG

-681 IPALIEGVGNYTAG
+681 IPALIKGVGNYTAG

-769 NDKVPTLAGGV
+769 DGKVPALASGV

-788 KLAANSAAL
+788 
-797 NSGAGQL
+797 Q
-804 AAGLGQLNGKVPALA
+804 
-819 GGVDQLSAGTSKLA
+819 LA

-846 SAGLGQLN
+846 AAGLGQLN
-854 SQVPTLTS
+854 SQVPTLTD
-862 GVQQLAAG
+862 GVSQLAAG
-870 TSKLAANSGKL
+870 TSKLSANSGKL

-909 NLGSVNASMFA
+909 KLGSANASMFA

-982 GSLVA
+982 GALVA
-987 VGNALVETL
+987 TGNALVETV
-996 LMMAC
+996 LMMVC
-1001 GLHPDHPVQMVVNAM
+1001 GLHPDHPVQMIVNAV
-1016 SFSFTCMFL
+1016 SFSFTSMFL

-1035 PGRFVSMI
+1035 PGRFISMI

-1085 EALTSGLGSNQVLH
+1085 EALTSGLGANQVLH
-1099 SVLIQLMF
+1099 SVLIQLIF
-1107 IAAFLILLYITMRI
+1107 IAAFLILLYVTMRV
-1121 IRPDREFTE
+1121 IRPEQEFHE
-1130 YTDESTEYPGN
+1130 EMESEYPGN

>member
-1 MIKAEFEN
+1 MKMVKAEFEN
-9 IGKHRILTATICAM
+9 IAKHKILTATICAM

-52 VNEDQSVRFQGKT
+52 VNKDQSVKFQSKN

-70 ELVDQLKDNKDL
+70 QLVDQLKENDDL
-82 GWHFVSAR
+82 DWHFVSAK

-109 DFSKNATTVLDRSP
+109 NFSKNATTVLNKKP
-123 KKMELTYNTNDS
+123 KKMELTYKTNDS

-156 EKVSEAYAD
+156 ESVSEAYAD

-223 GSGVLKLTTG
+223 GSGVLQLTTG
-233 ASTLKNGIDTYTAG
+233 SSTLKNGIDTYTAG

-274 GSNTLK
+274 GSN
-280 NGINTYTA
+280 A
-288 GVDTV
+288 
-293 NGGVQTLKGSVP
+293 
-305 VLKSGVSQLYTGSST
+305 

-332 NKVADGIAQIN
+332 DQVADGIAKIN
-343 SNVPALTAGATQLVS
+343 SNVPALKDGATQLVS

-445 KLSGTLATIKANIGT
+445 KLSGTLSTIKANIGT

-497 VKSKASATTAQADID
+497 VKSNAGATTAQADID
-512 KVLNSGTL
+512 RVLNSGTL

-539 TNNND
+539 TNNSD

-558 FNITTEKVLSGLNN
+558 FNTTTEKVLSGLNN

-581 GGLDSVDG
+581 GGLESVDG
-589 TIDTANKLL
+589 TIDMANKLL

-705 LVANNN
+705 LVAKNN

-722 GVNGLGANI
+722 GVDGLGAKI
-731 PELTQGITALYN
+731 PELTQGVTALYN
-743 GTQQLKNKSAILN
+743 GTQKLKNNSAVLN
-756 SGASQINAGLGQL
+756 SGASKIN
-769 NDKVPTLAGGV
+769 
-780 DQLAAGTS
+780 
-788 KLAANSAAL
+788 
-797 NSGAGQL
+797 
-804 AAGLGQLNGKVPALA
+804 AGLGQLNGKVPALA
-819 GGVDQLSAGTSKLA
+819 GGVNQLASGTSQLA

-846 SAGLGQLN
+846 ASGLGQLN
-854 SQVPTLTS
+854 SQVPTLTD
-862 GVQQLAAG
+862 GVSQLAAG

-909 NLGSVNASMFA
+909 NLGSANASMFA

-982 GSLVA
+982 GALVA
-987 VGNALVETL
+987 TGNALVETV
-996 LMMAC
+996 LMMVC
-1001 GLHPDHPVQMVVNAM
+1001 GLHPDHPVQMIVNAV
-1016 SFSFTCMFL
+1016 SFSFTSMFL

-1035 PGRFVSMI
+1035 PGRFISMI

-1085 EALTSGLGSNQVLH
+1085 EALTSGLGANQVLH
-1099 SVLIQLMF
+1099 SVLIQLIF
-1107 IAAFLILLYITMRI
+1107 IAAFLILLYVTMRI
-1121 IRPDREFTE
+1121 IRPEQEFHE
-1130 YTDESTEYPGN
+1130 EMESEYPGN

>member
-1 MIKAEFEN
+1 MKMIKAEFEN
-9 IGKHRILTATICAM
+9 IAKHKILTATICAM

-52 VNEDQSVRFQGKT
+52 VNKDQSVKFQSKN

-70 ELVDQLKDNKDL
+70 QLVDQLKENEDL
-82 GWHFVSAR
+82 DWHFVSAE

-109 DFSKNATTVLDRSP
+109 NFSKNATTVLNKKP
-123 KKMELTYNTNDS
+123 KKMELTYKTNDS

-156 EKVSEAYAD
+156 ESVSEAYAD

-223 GSGVLKLTTG
+223 GSGVLQLTTG
-233 ASTLKNGIDTYTAG
+233 SSTLKNGIDTYTAG

-497 VKSKASATTAQADID
+497 VNSNASATTAQADID

-539 TNNND
+539 TNNNN

-558 FNITTEKVLSGLNN
+558 FNTTTEKVLSGLNN

-581 GGLDSVDG
+581 GGLASVDG

-629 AVQISTAVNSGV
+629 AVQISTSVNSGV

-681 IPALIEGVGNYTAG
+681 IPALIKGVGNYTAG

-743 GTQQLKNKSAILN
+743 GTQQLKNNSAMLN

-769 NDKVPTLAGGV
+769 NDKVPALASGV

-788 KLAANSAAL
+788 
-797 NSGAGQL
+797 Q
-804 AAGLGQLNGKVPALA
+804 
-819 GGVDQLSAGTSKLA
+819 LA

-846 SAGLGQLN
+846 ASGLGQLN
-854 SQVPTLTS
+854 SQVPTLTD
-862 GVQQLAAG
+862 GVSQLAAG
-870 TSKLAANSGKL
+870 TSKLSANSGKL

-909 NLGSVNASMFA
+909 KLGSANASMFA

-982 GSLVA
+982 GALVA
-987 VGNALVETL
+987 TGNALVETV
-996 LMMAC
+996 LMMVC
-1001 GLHPDHPVQMVVNAM
+1001 GLHPDHPVQMIVNAV
-1016 SFSFTCMFL
+1016 SFSFTSMFL

-1035 PGRFVSMI
+1035 PGRFISMI

-1085 EALTSGLGSNQVLH
+1085 EALTSGLGANQVLH
-1099 SVLIQLMF
+1099 SVLIQLIF
-1107 IAAFLILLYITMRI
+1107 IAAFLILLYVTMRV
-1121 IRPDREFTE
+1121 IRPEQEFHE
-1130 YTDESTEYPGN
+1130 EMESEYPGN

>member
-1 MIKAEFEN
+1 MKMIKAEFEN
-9 IGKHRILTATICAM
+9 IAKHKILTATICAM

-52 VNEDQSVRFQGKT
+52 VNRDQSVRFQGKN

-70 ELVDQLKDNKDL
+70 QLVDQLKENEDL
-82 GWHFVSAR
+82 DWHFVSAK
-90 KAQYG
+90 KARYG

-109 DFSKNATTVLDRSP
+109 NFSKNATTVLNKKP
-123 KKMELTYNTNDS
+123 KKMELTYKTNDS

-156 EKVSEAYAD
+156 ESVSEAYAD

-223 GSGVLKLTTG
+223 GSGVLQLTTG
-233 ASTLKNGIDTYTAG
+233 SSTLKNGIDTYTAG

-274 GSNTLK
+274 GSNALK

-305 VLKSGVSQLYTGSST
+305 ALKSGVSQLYTGSST

-332 NKVADGIAQIN
+332 NRVADGIAQIN

-497 VKSKASATTAQADID
+497 VNSNVSATTAQADID

-530 AKTQISAIQ
+530 AKTRISAIQ

-558 FNITTEKVLSGLNN
+558 FNTTTEKVLSGLNN

-649 LDLNAIFAA
+649 LDLNAIFAV

-769 NDKVPTLAGGV
+769 N
-780 DQLAAGTS
+780 
-788 KLAANSAAL
+788 
-797 NSGAGQL
+797 
-804 AAGLGQLNGKVPALA
+804 GKVPALA
-819 GGVDQLSAGTSKLA
+819 SGVNQLASGTSQLA

-846 SAGLGQLN
+846 ASGLGQLN
-854 SQVPTLTS
+854 SQVPTLTD
-862 GVQQLAAG
+862 GVSQLAAG

-909 NLGSVNASMFA
+909 NLGSANASMFA

-982 GSLVA
+982 GALVA
-987 VGNALVETL
+987 TGNALVETV
-996 LMMAC
+996 LMMVC
-1001 GLHPDHPVQMVVNAM
+1001 GLHPDHPVQMIVNAV
-1016 SFSFTCMFL
+1016 SFSFTSMFL

-1035 PGRFVSMI
+1035 PGRFISMI

-1085 EALTSGLGSNQVLH
+1085 EALTSGLGANQVLH
-1099 SVLIQLMF
+1099 SVLIQLIF
-1107 IAAFLILLYITMRI
+1107 IAAFLILLYVTMRI
-1121 IRPDREFTE
+1121 IRPEQEFHE
-1130 YTDESTEYPGN
+1130 EMESEYPGN

>member
-1 MIKAEFEN
+1 MKMIKAEFEN
-9 IGKHRILTATICAM
+9 IAKHKILTATICAM

-52 VNEDQSVRFQGKT
+52 VNKDQSVKFQSKN

-70 ELVDQLKDNKDL
+70 QLVDQLKENDDL
-82 GWHFVSAR
+82 DWHFVSAK

-109 DFSKNATTVLDRSP
+109 NFSKNATTVLNKKP
-123 KKMELTYNTNDS
+123 KKMELTYKTNDS

-156 EKVSEAYAD
+156 ESVSEAYAD

-223 GSGVLKLTTG
+223 GSGVLQLTTG
-233 ASTLKNGIDTYTAG
+233 SSTLKNGIDTYTAG

-274 GSNTLK
+274 GSN
-280 NGINTYTA
+280 A
-288 GVDTV
+288 
-293 NGGVQTLKGSVP
+293 
-305 VLKSGVSQLYTGSST
+305 

-332 NKVADGIAQIN
+332 DQVADGIAQIN
-343 SNVPALTAGATQLVS
+343 SNVPVLKDGATQLVL
-358 GTDEL
+358 GTGDL
-363 KKGVSGY
+363 KKGVYGY
-370 TDGASQINAGLT
+370 TDGASQVNHGLT

-482 NKAMTQYLTEIATNS
+482 NKSMTQYLTEIATNS
-497 VKSKASATTAQADID
+497 VKSNVIATTAQADID

-530 AKTQISAIQ
+530 AKTRISAIQ

-544 TLQAVN
+544 TLQVVN

-558 FNITTEKVLSGLNN
+558 FNTTTEKVLSGLNN

-581 GGLDSVDG
+581 GGLASVDG

-681 IPALIEGVGNYTAG
+681 IPALIKGVGNYTAG
-695 VSQTLAGSNK
+695 VSQTLAGSNM

-722 GVNGLGANI
+722 GVDELGAKI
-731 PELTQGITALYN
+731 PKLTQGITALYN
-743 GTQQLKNKSAILN
+743 GTQKLKNNSAVLN
-756 SGASQINAGLGQL
+756 SGASKIN
-769 NDKVPTLAGGV
+769 
-780 DQLAAGTS
+780 
-788 KLAANSAAL
+788 
-797 NSGAGQL
+797 
-804 AAGLGQLNGKVPALA
+804 AGLGQLNGKVPALA
-819 GGVDQLSAGTSKLA
+819 GGVNQLASGTSQLA

-846 SAGLGQLN
+846 AAGLGQLN
-854 SQVPTLTS
+854 SQVPTLTD
-862 GVQQLAAG
+862 GVSQLAAG

-909 NLGSVNASMFA
+909 NLGSANASMFA

-982 GSLVA
+982 GALVA
-987 VGNALVETL
+987 TGNALVETV
-996 LMMAC
+996 LMMVC
-1001 GLHPDHPVQMVVNAM
+1001 GLHPDHPVQMIVNAV
-1016 SFSFTCMFL
+1016 SFSFTSMFL

-1035 PGRFVSMI
+1035 PGRFISMI

-1085 EALTSGLGSNQVLH
+1085 EALTSGLGANQVLH
-1099 SVLIQLMF
+1099 SVLIQLIF
-1107 IAAFLILLYITMRI
+1107 IAAFLILLYVTMRV
-1121 IRPDREFTE
+1121 IRPEQEFHE
-1130 YTDESTEYPGN
+1130 EMESEYPGN

>member
-1 MIKAEFEN
+1 MKMVKAEFEN
-9 IGKHRILTATICAM
+9 IAKHKILTATICAM

-52 VNEDQSVRFQGKT
+52 VNKDQSVKFQSKN

-70 ELVDQLKDNKDL
+70 QLVYQLKENDDL
-82 GWHFVSAR
+82 DWHFVSAK

-109 DFSKNATTVLDRSP
+109 NFSKNATTVLNKKP
-123 KKMELTYNTNDS
+123 KKMELTYKTNDS

-156 EKVSEAYAD
+156 ESVSEAYAD

-223 GSGVLKLTTG
+223 GSGVLQLTTG
-233 ASTLKNGIDTYTAG
+233 SSTLKNGIDTYTAG

-274 GSNTLK
+274 GSN
-280 NGINTYTA
+280 A
-288 GVDTV
+288 
-293 NGGVQTLKGSVP
+293 
-305 VLKSGVSQLYTGSST
+305 

-332 NKVADGIAQIN
+332 DQVADGIAQIN
-343 SNVPALTAGATQLVS
+343 SNVPVLKDGATQLVL
-358 GTDEL
+358 GTGDL
-363 KKGVSGY
+363 KKGVYGY
-370 TDGASQINAGLT
+370 TDGASQVNHGLT

-473 TVNNAKTEF
+473 TVNNAKNEF

-497 VKSKASATTAQADID
+497 VKSNVIATTAQDDID

-530 AKTQISAIQ
+530 AKTRISAIQ

-558 FNITTEKVLSGLNN
+558 FNTTTEKVLSGLNN

-581 GGLDSVDG
+581 GGLASVDG

-629 AVQISTAVNSGV
+629 VVQISTSVNRGV

-658 SADAAKVQ
+658 SADDKKVQ
-666 QLIASQSAKMAKHSQ
+666 QLIASQSAEMAKHSQ
-681 IPALIEGVGNYTAG
+681 IPALIKDVGNYTAG
-695 VSQTLAGSNK
+695 VSQTLAGSNM
-705 LVANNN
+705 LVAKNN

-716 ATKLAN
+716 ATELAN
-722 GVNGLGANI
+722 GVDGLGAKI
-731 PELTQGITALYN
+731 PKLTQGITALYN
-743 GTQQLKNKSAILN
+743 GTQKLKN
-756 SGASQINAGLGQL
+756 
-769 NDKVPTLAGGV
+769 
-780 DQLAAGTS
+780 
-788 KLAANSAAL
+788 NSAAL
-797 NSGAGQL
+797 NSGASKIN
-804 AAGLGQLNGKVPALA
+804 AGLGQLNGKVPALA
-819 GGVDQLSAGTSKLA
+819 SGVNQLASGTSQLA

-846 SAGLGQLN
+846 ASGLGQLN
-854 SQVPTLTS
+854 SQVPTLTD
-862 GVQQLAAG
+862 GVSQLAAG
-870 TSKLAANSGKL
+870 TSKLSANSGKL

-909 NLGSVNASMFA
+909 KLGSANASMFA

-982 GSLVA
+982 GALVA
-987 VGNALVETL
+987 TGNALVETV
-996 LMMAC
+996 LMMVC
-1001 GLHPDHPVQMVVNAM
+1001 GLHPDHPVQMIVNAV
-1016 SFSFTCMFL
+1016 SFSFTSMFL

-1035 PGRFVSMI
+1035 PGRFISMI

-1085 EALTSGLGSNQVLH
+1085 EALTSGLGANQVLH
-1099 SVLIQLMF
+1099 SVLIQLIF
-1107 IAAFLILLYITMRI
+1107 IAAFLILLYVTMRV
-1121 IRPDREFTE
+1121 IRPEQEFHE
-1130 YTDESTEYPGN
+1130 EMESEYPGN

>member
-1 MIKAEFEN
+1 MKMIKAEFEN
-9 IGKHRILTATICAM
+9 IAKHKILTATICAM

-52 VNEDQSVRFQGKT
+52 VNKDQSVKFQSKN

-70 ELVDQLKDNKDL
+70 QLVDQLKENDDL
-82 GWHFVSAR
+82 DWHFVSAK

-109 DFSKNATTVLDRSP
+109 NFSKNATTVLNKKP
-123 KKMELTYNTNDS
+123 KKMELTYKTNDS

-156 EKVSEAYAD
+156 ESVSEAYAD

-223 GSGVLKLTTG
+223 GSGVLQLTTG
-233 ASTLKNGIDTYTAG
+233 SSTLKNGIDTYTAG

-274 GSNTLK
+274 GSN
-280 NGINTYTA
+280 A
-288 GVDTV
+288 
-293 NGGVQTLKGSVP
+293 
-305 VLKSGVSQLYTGSST
+305 

-363 KKGVSGY
+363 KKGVSDY
-370 TDGASQINAGLT
+370 TNGASQVNAGLT

-497 VKSKASATTAQADID
+497 VKSNAGATTAQADID

-558 FNITTEKVLSGLNN
+558 FNTTTEKVLSGLNN

-605 NAESQAKVK
+605 NAESQSKVK

-681 IPALIEGVGNYTAG
+681 IPALIKGVGNYTAG
-695 VSQTLAGSNK
+695 VSQTLAGSSM

-722 GVNGLGANI
+722 GVNGLGAKI

-743 GTQQLKNKSAILN
+743 GTQKLKN
-756 SGASQINAGLGQL
+756 
-769 NDKVPTLAGGV
+769 
-780 DQLAAGTS
+780 
-788 KLAANSAAL
+788 NSALL

-804 AAGLGQLNGKVPALA
+804 ASGLGQLNGKVPALA
-819 GGVDQLSAGTSKLA
+819 GGVNQLASGTSQLA

-846 SAGLGQLN
+846 ASGLGQLN
-854 SQVPTLTS
+854 SQVPTLTD
-862 GVQQLAAG
+862 GVSQLAAG

-909 NLGSVNASMFA
+909 NLGSANASMFA

-982 GSLVA
+982 GALVA
-987 VGNALVETL
+987 TGNALVETV
-996 LMMAC
+996 LMMVC
-1001 GLHPDHPVQMVVNAM
+1001 GLHPDHPVQMIVNAV
-1016 SFSFTCMFL
+1016 SFSFTSMFL

-1035 PGRFVSMI
+1035 PGRFISMI

-1085 EALTSGLGSNQVLH
+1085 EALTSGLGANQVLH
-1099 SVLIQLMF
+1099 SVLIQLIF
-1107 IAAFLILLYITMRI
+1107 IAAFLILLYVTMRI
-1121 IRPDREFTE
+1121 IRPEQEFHE
-1130 YTDESTEYPGN
+1130 EMESEYPGN

>member
-1 MIKAEFEN
+1 MKMIKAEFEN
-9 IGKHRILTATICAM
+9 IAKHKILTATICAM

-52 VNEDQSVRFQGKT
+52 VNKDQSVKFQSKN

-70 ELVDQLKDNKDL
+70 QLVDQLKENGDL
-82 GWHFVSAR
+82 DWHFVSAE
-90 KAQYG
+90 KARYG

-109 DFSKNATTVLDRSP
+109 NFSKNATTVLNKKP
-123 KKMELTYNTNDS
+123 KKMELTYKTNGS

-156 EKVSEAYAD
+156 ESVSEAYAD

-223 GSGVLKLTTG
+223 GSGVLQLTTG
-233 ASTLKNGIDTYTAG
+233 SSTLKNGID
-247 VDTVNG
+247 
-253 GVQTLKGSVP
+253 
-263 ALTSGVGQLYT
+263 
-274 GSNTLK
+274 
-280 NGINTYTA
+280 TYTA

-497 VKSKASATTAQADID
+497 VKSNASATTAQADID

-539 TNNND
+539 TNNNN

-558 FNITTEKVLSGLNN
+558 FNTTTEKVLSGLNN

-581 GGLDSVDG
+581 GGLASVDG

-629 AVQISTAVNSGV
+629 AVQISTSVNSGV

-681 IPALIEGVGNYTAG
+681 IPALIKGVGNYTAG

-743 GTQQLKNKSAILN
+743 GTQQLKNNSAMLN

-769 NDKVPTLAGGV
+769 NDKVPALASGV

-788 KLAANSAAL
+788 
-797 NSGAGQL
+797 Q
-804 AAGLGQLNGKVPALA
+804 
-819 GGVDQLSAGTSKLA
+819 LA

-846 SAGLGQLN
+846 AAGLGQLN
-854 SQVPTLTS
+854 SQVPTLTD
-862 GVQQLAAG
+862 GVSQLAAG
-870 TSKLAANSGKL
+870 TSKLSANSGKL

-909 NLGSVNASMFA
+909 KLGSANASMFA

-982 GSLVA
+982 GALVA
-987 VGNALVETL
+987 TGNALVETV
-996 LMMAC
+996 LMMVC
-1001 GLHPDHPVQMVVNAM
+1001 GLHPDHPVQMIVNAV
-1016 SFSFTCMFL
+1016 SFSFTSMFL

-1035 PGRFVSMI
+1035 PGRFISMI

-1085 EALTSGLGSNQVLH
+1085 EALTSGLGANQVLH
-1099 SVLIQLMF
+1099 SVLIQLIF
-1107 IAAFLILLYITMRI
+1107 IAAFLILLYVTMRV
-1121 IRPDREFTE
+1121 IRPEQEFHE
-1130 YTDESTEYPGN
+1130 EMESEYPGN

>member
-1 MIKAEFEN
+1 MKMIKAEFEN
-9 IGKHRILTATICAM
+9 IAKHKILTATICAM

-52 VNEDQSVRFQGKT
+52 VNKDQSVKFQSKN

-70 ELVDQLKDNKDL
+70 QLVDQLKENGDL
-82 GWHFVSAR
+82 DWHFVSAE
-90 KAQYG
+90 KARYG

-109 DFSKNATTVLDRSP
+109 NFSKNATTVLNKKP
-123 KKMELTYNTNDS
+123 KKMELTYKTNGS

-156 EKVSEAYAD
+156 ESVSEAYAD

-223 GSGVLKLTTG
+223 GSGVLQLTTG
-233 ASTLKNGIDTYTAG
+233 SSTLKNGIDTYTAG
-247 VDTVNG
+247 VDTING

-274 GSNTLK
+274 GSN
-280 NGINTYTA
+280 A
-288 GVDTV
+288 
-293 NGGVQTLKGSVP
+293 
-305 VLKSGVSQLYTGSST
+305 
-320 LKDGVANYTKGT
+320 LKDGVASYTKGT
-332 NKVADGIAQIN
+332 DQVADGIAQIN
-343 SNVPALTAGATQLVS
+343 SNVPVLKVGATKLVS
-358 GTDEL
+358 GTGDL
-363 KKGVSGY
+363 KRGVSGY
-370 TDGASQINAGLT
+370 TDGASQVNAGLT

-423 TNELDSMVSSMADV
+423 TNELDSMGSSMADV

-497 VKSKASATTAQADID
+497 VKSNVIATTAQADID

-530 AKTQISAIQ
+530 AKTRISAIQ

-558 FNITTEKVLSGLNN
+558 FNTTTEKVLSGLNN

-581 GGLDSVDG
+581 GGLASVDG

-666 QLIASQSAKMAKHSQ
+666 QLIASQSTKMAKRSQ

-695 VSQTLAGSNK
+695 VSKTLAGSNK
-705 LVANNN
+705 LVAKNN

-716 ATKLAN
+716 ATKLKN
-722 GVNGLGANI
+722 GVDGLGAKI

-743 GTQQLKNKSAILN
+743 GTQKLKN
-756 SGASQINAGLGQL
+756 
-769 NDKVPTLAGGV
+769 
-780 DQLAAGTS
+780 
-788 KLAANSAAL
+788 NSAAL
-797 NSGAGQL
+797 NSGASKIN
-804 AAGLGQLNGKVPALA
+804 AGLGQLNGKVPALA
-819 GGVDQLSAGTSKLA
+819 GGVNQLASGTSQLA

-846 SAGLGQLN
+846 ASGLGQLN
-854 SQVPTLTS
+854 SQVPTLTD
-862 GVQQLAAG
+862 GVSQLAAG
-870 TSKLAANSGKL
+870 TSKLSANSGKL

-909 NLGSVNASMFA
+909 KLGSANASMFA

-982 GSLVA
+982 GALVA
-987 VGNALVETL
+987 TGNALVETV

-1001 GLHPDHPVQMVVNAM
+1001 GLHPDHPVQMIVNAV
-1016 SFSFTCMFL
+1016 SFSFTSMFL

-1035 PGRFVSMI
+1035 PGRFISMI

-1085 EALTSGLGSNQVLH
+1085 EALTSGLGANQVLH
-1099 SVLIQLMF
+1099 SVLIQLIF
-1107 IAAFLILLYITMRI
+1107 IAAFLILLYVTMRV
-1121 IRPDREFTE
+1121 IRPEQEFHE
-1130 YTDESTEYPGN
+1130 EMESEYPGN

>member
-1 MIKAEFEN
+1 MKMIKAEFEN
-9 IGKHRILTATICAM
+9 IAKHKILTATICAM

-52 VNEDQSVRFQGKT
+52 VNKDQSVRFQSKN

-70 ELVDQLKDNKDL
+70 QLVDQLKENDDL
-82 GWHFVSAR
+82 DWHFVSAKR
-90 KAQYG
+90 AQYG

-109 DFSKNATTVLDRSP
+109 NFSKNATTVLNKKP
-123 KKMELTYNTNDS
+123 KKMELTYKTNDS

-156 EKVSEAYAD
+156 ESVSEAYAD

-223 GSGVLKLTTG
+223 GSGVLQLTTG
-233 ASTLKNGIDTYTAG
+233 SSTLKNGIDTYTAG

-274 GSNTLK
+274 GSN
-280 NGINTYTA
+280 A
-288 GVDTV
+288 
-293 NGGVQTLKGSVP
+293 
-305 VLKSGVSQLYTGSST
+305 

-332 NKVADGIAQIN
+332 DQVADGIAQIN
-343 SNVPALTAGATQLVS
+343 SNVPVLKDGATQLVL
-358 GTDEL
+358 GTGDL
-363 KKGVSGY
+363 KKGVYGY
-370 TDGASQINAGLT
+370 TDGASQVNHGLT

-497 VKSKASATTAQADID
+497 VKSNVIATTAQADID

-530 AKTQISAIQ
+530 AKTRISAIQ

-558 FNITTEKVLSGLNN
+558 FNTTTEKVLSGLNN

-581 GGLDSVDG
+581 GGLASVDG

-629 AVQISTAVNSGV
+629 AVQISTSVNSGV

-681 IPALIEGVGNYTAG
+681 IPALIKGVGNYTAG
-695 VSQTLAGSNK
+695 VSQTLAGSNM
-705 LVANNN
+705 LVAKNN

-716 ATKLAN
+716 ATKLKN
-722 GVNGLGANI
+722 GVDELGAKI
-731 PELTQGITALYN
+731 PKLTQGITALYN
-743 GTQQLKNKSAILN
+743 GTQKLKNNSAVLN
-756 SGASQINAGLGQL
+756 SGASKIN
-769 NDKVPTLAGGV
+769 
-780 DQLAAGTS
+780 
-788 KLAANSAAL
+788 
-797 NSGAGQL
+797 
-804 AAGLGQLNGKVPALA
+804 AGLGQLNGKVPTLA
-819 GGVDQLSAGTSKLA
+819 SGVNQLAAGTSQLA

-846 SAGLGQLN
+846 AAGLGQLN
-854 SQVPTLTS
+854 SQVPTLTD
-862 GVQQLAAG
+862 GVSQLAAG

-909 NLGSVNASMFA
+909 NLGSANASMFA

-982 GSLVA
+982 GALVA
-987 VGNALVETL
+987 TGNALVETV
-996 LMMAC
+996 LMMVC
-1001 GLHPDHPVQMVVNAM
+1001 GLHPDHPVQMIVNAV
-1016 SFSFTCMFL
+1016 SFSFTSMFL

-1035 PGRFVSMI
+1035 PGRFISMI

-1085 EALTSGLGSNQVLH
+1085 EALTSGLGANQVLH
-1099 SVLIQLMF
+1099 SVLIQLIF
-1107 IAAFLILLYITMRI
+1107 IAAFLILLYVTMRV
-1121 IRPDREFTE
+1121 IRPEQEFHE
-1130 YTDESTEYPGN
+1130 EMESEYPGN

>member
-1 MIKAEFEN
+1 MKMIKAEFEN
-9 IGKHRILTATICAM
+9 IAKHKILTATICAM

-52 VNEDQSVRFQGKT
+52 VNKDQSVKFQSKN

-70 ELVDQLKDNKDL
+70 QLVDQLKENGDL
-82 GWHFVSAR
+82 DWHFVSAE

-109 DFSKNATTVLDRSP
+109 NFSKNATTVLNKKP
-123 KKMELTYNTNDS
+123 KKMELTYKTNDS

-156 EKVSEAYAD
+156 ESVSEAYAD

-223 GSGVLKLTTG
+223 GSGVLQLTTG
-233 ASTLKNGIDTYTAG
+233 SSTLKNGIDTYTAG

-274 GSNTLK
+274 GSN
-280 NGINTYTA
+280 
-288 GVDTV
+288 
-293 NGGVQTLKGSVP
+293 
-305 VLKSGVSQLYTGSST
+305 T

-497 VKSKASATTAQADID
+497 VNSNASATTAQADID

-539 TNNND
+539 TNNNN

-558 FNITTEKVLSGLNN
+558 FNTTTEKVLSGLNN

-581 GGLDSVDG
+581 GGLASVDG

-629 AVQISTAVNSGV
+629 AVQISTSVNSGV

-681 IPALIEGVGNYTAG
+681 IPALIKGVGNYTAG

-743 GTQQLKNKSAILN
+743 GTQQLKNNSAMLN

-769 NDKVPTLAGGV
+769 NDKVPALASGV

-788 KLAANSAAL
+788 
-797 NSGAGQL
+797 Q
-804 AAGLGQLNGKVPALA
+804 
-819 GGVDQLSAGTSKLA
+819 LA

-846 SAGLGQLN
+846 ASGLGQLN
-854 SQVPTLTS
+854 SQVPTLTD
-862 GVQQLAAG
+862 GVSQLAAG
-870 TSKLAANSGKL
+870 TSKLSANSGKL

-909 NLGSVNASMFA
+909 KLGSANASMFA

-982 GSLVA
+982 GALVA
-987 VGNALVETL
+987 TGNALVETV
-996 LMMAC
+996 LMMVC
-1001 GLHPDHPVQMVVNAM
+1001 GLHPDHPVQMIVNAV
-1016 SFSFTCMFL
+1016 SFSFTSMFL

-1035 PGRFVSMI
+1035 PGRFISMI

-1085 EALTSGLGSNQVLH
+1085 EALTSGLGANQVLH
-1099 SVLIQLMF
+1099 SVLIQLIF
-1107 IAAFLILLYITMRI
+1107 IAAFLILLYVTMRV
-1121 IRPDREFTE
+1121 IRPEQEFHE
-1130 YTDESTEYPGN
+1130 EMESEYPGN

>member
-1 MIKAEFEN
+1 MKMIKAEFEN
-9 IGKHRILTATICAM
+9 IAKHKLLTATICAI

-52 VNEDQSVRFQGKT
+52 VNKDQSVRFQGKN

-70 ELVDQLKDNKDL
+70 QLVDKLKENEDL
-82 GWHFVSAR
+82 DWHFVSAK
-90 KAQYG
+90 KARYG
-95 LSHKKYY
+95 LGHKKYY

-109 DFSKNATTVLDRSP
+109 NFSKNATTVLNKKP
-123 KKMELTYNTNDS
+123 KKMELTYKTNDS
-135 LNYIGEVISKQGA
+135 LNYIGAVISKQGA
-148 TQVNASVK
+148 TKVDASVK
-156 EKVSEAYAD
+156 ESVSEAYAD

-223 GSGVLKLTTG
+223 GSGVLQLTTG
-233 ASTLKNGIDTYTAG
+233 SSTLKNGIDTYTAG
-247 VDTVNG
+247 VDKVNG

-274 GSNTLK
+274 GSNALK
-280 NGINTYTA
+280 N
-288 GVDTV
+288 
-293 NGGVQTLKGSVP
+293 
-305 VLKSGVSQLYTGSST
+305 
-320 LKDGVANYTKGT
+320 GVANYTKGT
-332 NKVADGIAQIN
+332 DQVADGIAQFN
-343 SNVPALTAGATQLVS
+343 SNVPELTAGATQLVS
-358 GTDEL
+358 GTGNL
-363 KKGVSGY
+363 KNGVSDY
-370 TDGASQINAGLT
+370 TKGASQIKDGLT

-497 VKSKASATTAQADID
+497 LKSNASATTAQADID

-539 TNNND
+539 TNNKD

-558 FNITTEKVLSGLNN
+558 FNTTTEKVLSGLNN

-581 GGLDSVDG
+581 GGLASVDG

-621 SLQSLSAN
+621 SLQSLSAR
-629 AVQISTAVNSGV
+629 AVQISTAVNKGV
-641 NTEEALKD
+641 NTEEALKY

-658 SADAAKVQ
+658 SADEAKVQ
-666 QLIASQSAKMAKHSQ
+666 QLIASQSAKMAMHSQ
-681 IPALIEGVGNYTAG
+681 IPALIKGVGNYTAG
-695 VSQTLAGSNK
+695 VSKTLAGSNM
-705 LVANNN
+705 LVAKNNE
-711 DLNAG
+711 LNAG
-716 ATKLAN
+716 ATELAN
-722 GVNGLGANI
+722 GVDGLGKKI

-743 GTQQLKNKSAILN
+743 GTQKLKNNSAVLN

-769 NDKVPTLAGGV
+769 N
-780 DQLAAGTS
+780 
-788 KLAANSAAL
+788 
-797 NSGAGQL
+797 
-804 AAGLGQLNGKVPALA
+804 GKVPALA
-819 GGVDQLSAGTSKLA
+819 SGVNQLASGTSQLA

-846 SAGLGQLN
+846 ASGLGQLN
-854 SQVPTLTS
+854 SQVPTLTD
-862 GVQQLAAG
+862 GVSQLAAG

-909 NLGSVNASMFA
+909 KLGSANASMFA

-987 VGNALVETL
+987 TGNALVETL

-1001 GLHPDHPVQMVVNAM
+1001 GLHPNHPVQMIVNAV
-1016 SFSFTCMFL
+1016 SFSFTAMFL
-1025 IMFMAMAFGN
+1025 IMFMSMAFGN
-1035 PGRFVSMI
+1035 PGRFISMI

-1085 EALTSGLGSNQVLH
+1085 EALTSGLGENQVLH
-1099 SVLIQLMF
+1099 SVLIQLIF
-1107 IAAFLILLYITMRI
+1107 IAAFLILLYVTMRI
-1121 IRPDREFTE
+1121 IRPEQEFHE
-1130 YTDESTEYPGN
+1130 EMESEYPGN

>member
-1 MIKAEFEN
+1 MKMIKAEFEN
-9 IGKHRILTATICAM
+9 IAKHKILTATICAM

-52 VNEDQSVRFQGKT
+52 VNKDQSVKFQSKN

-70 ELVDQLKDNKDL
+70 QLVDQLKENDDL
-82 GWHFVSAR
+82 DWHFVSAK

-109 DFSKNATTVLDRSP
+109 NFSKNATTVLNKKP
-123 KKMELTYNTNDS
+123 KKMELTYKTNDS

-156 EKVSEAYAD
+156 ESVSEAYAD

-223 GSGVLKLTTG
+223 GSGVLQLTTG
-233 ASTLKNGIDTYTAG
+233 SSTLKNGIDTYTAG

-363 KKGVSGY
+363 KKGVSDY
-370 TDGASQINAGLT
+370 TNGASQVNAGLT

-497 VKSKASATTAQADID
+497 VKSNAGATTAQADID

-558 FNITTEKVLSGLNN
+558 FNTTTEKVLSGLNN

-605 NAESQAKVK
+605 NAESQSKVK

-621 SLQSLSAN
+621 SLQNLSAN

-681 IPALIEGVGNYTAG
+681 IPALIKGVGNYTAG

-722 GVNGLGANI
+722 GVDGLGAKI

-743 GTQQLKNKSAILN
+743 GTQKLKN
-756 SGASQINAGLGQL
+756 
-769 NDKVPTLAGGV
+769 
-780 DQLAAGTS
+780 
-788 KLAANSAAL
+788 NSALL

-804 AAGLGQLNGKVPALA
+804 ASGLGQLNGKVPALA
-819 GGVDQLSAGTSKLA
+819 SGVDQLASGTSQLA

-846 SAGLGQLN
+846 ASGLGQLN
-854 SQVPTLTS
+854 SQVPTLTD
-862 GVQQLAAG
+862 GVSQLAAG
-870 TSKLAANSGKL
+870 TSQLAANSGKL

-909 NLGSVNASMFA
+909 NLGSANASMFA

-982 GSLVA
+982 GALVA
-987 VGNALVETL
+987 TGNALVETV
-996 LMMAC
+996 LMMVC
-1001 GLHPDHPVQMVVNAM
+1001 GLHPDHPVQMIVNAV
-1016 SFSFTCMFL
+1016 SFSFTSMFL

-1035 PGRFVSMI
+1035 PGRFISMI

-1085 EALTSGLGSNQVLH
+1085 EALTSGLGANQVLH
-1099 SVLIQLMF
+1099 SVLIQLIF
-1107 IAAFLILLYITMRI
+1107 IAAFLILLYVTMRI
-1121 IRPDREFTE
+1121 IRPEQEFHE
-1130 YTDESTEYPGN
+1130 EMESEYPGN

>member
-1 MIKAEFEN
+1 MKMIKAEFEN
-9 IGKHRILTATICAM
+9 IAKHKILTATICAM

-52 VNEDQSVRFQGKT
+52 VNKDQSVKFQSKN

-70 ELVDQLKDNKDL
+70 QLVDQLKENGDL
-82 GWHFVSAR
+82 DWHFVSAE

-109 DFSKNATTVLDRSP
+109 NFSKNATTVLNKKP
-123 KKMELTYNTNDS
+123 KKMELTYKTNDS

-156 EKVSEAYAD
+156 ESVSEAYAD

-223 GSGVLKLTTG
+223 GSGVLQLTTG
-233 ASTLKNGIDTYTAG
+233 SSTLKNGID
-247 VDTVNG
+247 
-253 GVQTLKGSVP
+253 
-263 ALTSGVGQLYT
+263 
-274 GSNTLK
+274 
-280 NGINTYTA
+280 TYTA

-497 VKSKASATTAQADID
+497 VNSNASATTAQADID

-539 TNNND
+539 TNNNN

-558 FNITTEKVLSGLNN
+558 FNTTTEKVLSGLNN

-581 GGLDSVDG
+581 GGLASVDG

-629 AVQISTAVNSGV
+629 AVQISTSVNSGV

-681 IPALIEGVGNYTAG
+681 IPALIKGVGNYTAG

-743 GTQQLKNKSAILN
+743 GTQQLKNNSAMLN

-769 NDKVPTLAGGV
+769 NDKVPALASGV

-788 KLAANSAAL
+788 
-797 NSGAGQL
+797 Q
-804 AAGLGQLNGKVPALA
+804 
-819 GGVDQLSAGTSKLA
+819 LA

-846 SAGLGQLN
+846 ASGLGQLN
-854 SQVPTLTS
+854 SQVPTLTD
-862 GVQQLAAG
+862 GVSQLAAG
-870 TSKLAANSGKL
+870 TSKLSANSGKL

-909 NLGSVNASMFA
+909 KLGSANASMFA

-982 GSLVA
+982 GALVA
-987 VGNALVETL
+987 TGNALVETV
-996 LMMAC
+996 LMMVC
-1001 GLHPDHPVQMVVNAM
+1001 GLHPDHPVQMIVNAV
-1016 SFSFTCMFL
+1016 SFSFTSMFL

-1035 PGRFVSMI
+1035 PGRFISMI

-1085 EALTSGLGSNQVLH
+1085 EALTSGLGANQVLH
-1099 SVLIQLMF
+1099 SVLIQLIF
-1107 IAAFLILLYITMRI
+1107 IAAFLILLYVTMRV
-1121 IRPDREFTE
+1121 IRPEQEFHE
-1130 YTDESTEYPGN
+1130 EMESEYPGN

>member
-1 MIKAEFEN
+1 MKMVKAEFEN
-9 IGKHRILTATICAM
+9 IAKHKILTATICAM

-52 VNEDQSVRFQGKT
+52 VNKDQSVKFQSKN

-70 ELVDQLKDNKDL
+70 QLVDQLKENDDL
-82 GWHFVSAR
+82 DWHFVSAK

-109 DFSKNATTVLDRSP
+109 NFSKNATTVLNKKP
-123 KKMELTYNTNDS
+123 KKMELTYKTNDS

-156 EKVSEAYAD
+156 ESVSEAYAD

-223 GSGVLKLTTG
+223 GSGVLQLTTG
-233 ASTLKNGIDTYTAG
+233 SSTLKNGID
-247 VDTVNG
+247 
-253 GVQTLKGSVP
+253 
-263 ALTSGVGQLYT
+263 
-274 GSNTLK
+274 
-280 NGINTYTA
+280 TYTA

-332 NKVADGIAQIN
+332 NRVADGIAKIN

-512 KVLNSGTL
+512 KVLNNGTL

-558 FNITTEKVLSGLNN
+558 FNTTTEKVLSGLNN

-769 NDKVPTLAGGV
+769 NDKVPALASGV

-788 KLAANSAAL
+788 
-797 NSGAGQL
+797 Q
-804 AAGLGQLNGKVPALA
+804 
-819 GGVDQLSAGTSKLA
+819 LA

-846 SAGLGQLN
+846 AAGLGQLN
-854 SQVPTLTS
+854 SQVPTLTD
-862 GVQQLAAG
+862 GVSQLAAG

-909 NLGSVNASMFA
+909 NLGSANASMFA

-982 GSLVA
+982 GALVA
-987 VGNALVETL
+987 TGNALVETV
-996 LMMAC
+996 LMMVC
-1001 GLHPDHPVQMVVNAM
+1001 GLHPDHPVQMIVNAV
-1016 SFSFTCMFL
+1016 SFSFTSMFL

-1035 PGRFVSMI
+1035 PGRFISMI

-1085 EALTSGLGSNQVLH
+1085 EALTSGLGANQVLH
-1099 SVLIQLMF
+1099 SVLIQLIF
-1107 IAAFLILLYITMRI
+1107 IAAFLILLYVTMRI
-1121 IRPDREFTE
+1121 IRPEQEFHE
-1130 YTDESTEYPGN
+1130 EMESEYPGN

>member
-1 MIKAEFEN
+1 
-9 IGKHRILTATICAM
+9 
-23 MIIPFLYSVFFLKS
+23 
-37 VWDPYGNTGHLPVAV
+37 
-52 VNEDQSVRFQGKT
+52 
-65 FAVGD
+65 
-70 ELVDQLKDNKDL
+70 
-82 GWHFVSAR
+82 
-90 KAQYG
+90 
-95 LSHKKYY
+95 
-102 MVITIPE
+102 
-109 DFSKNATTVLDRSP
+109 
-123 KKMELTYNTNDS
+123 
-135 LNYIGEVISKQGA
+135 
-148 TQVNASVK
+148 
-156 EKVSEAYAD
+156 
-165 TMFKVIK
+165 
-172 KVGGGFKTAA
+172 
-182 NGAKKLSDGSK
+182 
-193 TLSDG
+193 
-198 LNTYTAGVDTVNKGV
+198 
-213 MTLNAGVVPL
+213 
-223 GSGVLKLTTG
+223 
-233 ASTLKNGIDTYTAG
+233 
-247 VDTVNG
+247 
-253 GVQTLKGSVP
+253 
-263 ALTSGVGQLYT
+263 
-274 GSNTLK
+274 
-280 NGINTYTA
+280 
-288 GVDTV
+288 
-293 NGGVQTLKGSVP
+293 
-305 VLKSGVSQLYTGSST
+305 
-320 LKDGVANYTKGT
+320 
-332 NKVADGIAQIN
+332 
-343 SNVPALTAGATQLVS
+343 
-358 GTDEL
+358 
-363 KKGVSGY
+363 
-370 TDGASQINAGLT
+370 
-382 QLDSNSALLNKSVA
+382 
-396 GLSELPQGVA
+396 
-406 ATYVLNSTIN
+406 
-416 AGLKQID
+416 
-423 TNELDSMVSSMADV
+423 MADV

-558 FNITTEKVLSGLNN
+558 FNTTTEKVLSGLNN

-581 GGLDSVDG
+581 GGLASVDG

-681 IPALIEGVGNYTAG
+681 IPALIKGVGNYTAG

-769 NDKVPTLAGGV
+769 DGKVPALASGV

-788 KLAANSAAL
+788 QLAANSGAL
-797 NSGAGQL
+797 RSGSGQL
-804 AAGLGQLNGKVPALA
+804 ASGLGQLNGKVPALA
-819 GGVDQLSAGTSKLA
+819 
-833 ANSGALRSGAGQL
+833 
-846 SAGLGQLN
+846 
-854 SQVPTLTS
+854 S
-862 GVQQLAAG
+862 GVNQLAAG
-870 TSKLAANSGKL
+870 TSQLSANSGKL

-909 NLGSVNASMFA
+909 KLGSANASMFA

-982 GSLVA
+982 GALVA
-987 VGNALVETL
+987 TGNALVETV
-996 LMMAC
+996 LMMVC
-1001 GLHPDHPVQMVVNAM
+1001 GLHPDHPVQMIVNAV
-1016 SFSFTCMFL
+1016 SFSFTSMFL

-1035 PGRFVSMI
+1035 PGRFISMI

-1085 EALTSGLGSNQVLH
+1085 EALTSGLGANQVLH
-1099 SVLIQLMF
+1099 SVLIQLIF
-1107 IAAFLILLYITMRI
+1107 IAAFLILLYVTMRV
-1121 IRPDREFTE
+1121 IRPEQEFHE
-1130 YTDESTEYPGN
+1130 EMESEYPGN

>member
-1 MIKAEFEN
+1 MKMIKAEFEN
-9 IGKHRILTATICAM
+9 IAKHKILTATICAM

-52 VNEDQSVRFQGKT
+52 VNKDQSVKFQSKN

-70 ELVDQLKDNKDL
+70 QLVDQLKENGDL
-82 GWHFVSAR
+82 DWHFVSAE

-109 DFSKNATTVLDRSP
+109 NFSKNATTVLNKKP
-123 KKMELTYNTNDS
+123 KKMELTYKTNDS

-156 EKVSEAYAD
+156 ESVSEAYAD

-223 GSGVLKLTTG
+223 GSGVLQLTTG
-233 ASTLKNGIDTYTAG
+233 SSTLKNGIDTYTAG

-280 NGINTYTA
+280 
-288 GVDTV
+288 
-293 NGGVQTLKGSVP
+293 
-305 VLKSGVSQLYTGSST
+305 
-320 LKDGVANYTKGT
+320 DGVANYTKGT
-332 NKVADGIAQIN
+332 DQVADGIAQIN
-343 SNVPALTAGATQLVS
+343 SNVPALKA
-358 GTDEL
+358 
-363 KKGVSGY
+363 
-370 TDGASQINAGLT
+370 GASQINHGLT

-473 TVNNAKTEF
+473 TVNNAKNEF

-497 VKSKASATTAQADID
+497 VKSNVIATTAQDDID

-530 AKTQISAIQ
+530 AKTRISAIQ

-558 FNITTEKVLSGLNN
+558 FNTTTEKVLSGLNN

-581 GGLDSVDG
+581 GGLASVDG

-629 AVQISTAVNSGV
+629 VVQISTSVNRGV

-658 SADAAKVQ
+658 SADDKKVQ
-666 QLIASQSAKMAKHSQ
+666 QLIASQSAEMAKHSQ
-681 IPALIEGVGNYTAG
+681 IPALIKGVGNYTAG
-695 VSQTLAGSNK
+695 VSQTLAGSNM
-705 LVANNN
+705 LVAKNN

-716 ATKLAN
+716 ATELAN
-722 GVNGLGANI
+722 GVDGLGAKI
-731 PELTQGITALYN
+731 PKLTQGITALYN
-743 GTQQLKNKSAILN
+743 GTQKLKN
-756 SGASQINAGLGQL
+756 
-769 NDKVPTLAGGV
+769 
-780 DQLAAGTS
+780 
-788 KLAANSAAL
+788 NSAAL
-797 NSGAGQL
+797 NSGASKIN
-804 AAGLGQLNGKVPALA
+804 AGLGQLNGKVPALA
-819 GGVDQLSAGTSKLA
+819 SGVNQLASGTSQLA

-846 SAGLGQLN
+846 ASGLGQLN
-854 SQVPTLTS
+854 SQVPTLTD
-862 GVQQLAAG
+862 GVSQLAAG
-870 TSKLAANSGKL
+870 TSKLSANSGKL

-909 NLGSVNASMFA
+909 KLGSANASMFA

-982 GSLVA
+982 GALVA
-987 VGNALVETL
+987 TGNALVETV
-996 LMMAC
+996 LMMVC
-1001 GLHPDHPVQMVVNAM
+1001 GLHPDHPVQMIVNAV
-1016 SFSFTCMFL
+1016 SFSFTSMFL

-1035 PGRFVSMI
+1035 PGRFISMI

-1085 EALTSGLGSNQVLH
+1085 EALTSGLGANQVLH
-1099 SVLIQLMF
+1099 SVLIQLIF
-1107 IAAFLILLYITMRI
+1107 IAAFLILLYVTMRV
-1121 IRPDREFTE
+1121 IRPEQEFHE
-1130 YTDESTEYPGN
+1130 EMESEYPGN

>member
-1 MIKAEFEN
+1 MKMIKAEFEN
-9 IGKHRILTATICAM
+9 IAKHKILTATICAM

-52 VNEDQSVRFQGKT
+52 VNKDQSVKFQSKN

-70 ELVDQLKDNKDL
+70 QLVDQLKENEDL
-82 GWHFVSAR
+82 DWHFVSAE

-109 DFSKNATTVLDRSP
+109 NFSKNATTVLNKKP
-123 KKMELTYNTNDS
+123 KKMELTYKTNDS

-156 EKVSEAYAD
+156 ESVSEAYAD

-223 GSGVLKLTTG
+223 GSGVLQLTTG
-233 ASTLKNGIDTYTAG
+233 SSTLKNGIDTYTAG

-253 GVQTLKGSVP
+253 GVQTLKSSVP

-274 GSNTLK
+274 GSN
-280 NGINTYTA
+280 A
-288 GVDTV
+288 
-293 NGGVQTLKGSVP
+293 
-305 VLKSGVSQLYTGSST
+305 
-320 LKDGVANYTKGT
+320 LKDGVASYTKGT
-332 NKVADGIAQIN
+332 DQVADGIAQIN
-343 SNVPALTAGATQLVS
+343 SNVPVLKVGATKLVS
-358 GTDEL
+358 GTGDL
-363 KKGVSGY
+363 KRGVSGY
-370 TDGASQINAGLT
+370 TDGASQVNAGLT

-423 TNELDSMVSSMADV
+423 TNELDSMGSSMADV

-497 VKSKASATTAQADID
+497 VKSNVIATTAQADID

-530 AKTQISAIQ
+530 AKTRISAIQ

-558 FNITTEKVLSGLNN
+558 FNTTTEKVLSGLNN

-581 GGLDSVDG
+581 GGLASVDD

-666 QLIASQSAKMAKHSQ
+666 QLIASQSAKMAKRSQ

-695 VSQTLAGSNK
+695 VSKTLAGSNK
-705 LVANNN
+705 LVAKNN

-716 ATKLAN
+716 ATKLKN
-722 GVNGLGANI
+722 GVDGLGAKI

-743 GTQQLKNKSAILN
+743 GTQKLKN
-756 SGASQINAGLGQL
+756 
-769 NDKVPTLAGGV
+769 
-780 DQLAAGTS
+780 
-788 KLAANSAAL
+788 NSAAL
-797 NSGAGQL
+797 NSGASKIN
-804 AAGLGQLNGKVPALA
+804 AGLGQLNGKVPALA
-819 GGVDQLSAGTSKLA
+819 GGVNQLASGTSQLA
-833 ANSGALRSGAGQL
+833 ANSGALRLGAGQL
-846 SAGLGQLN
+846 ASGLGQLN
-854 SQVPTLTS
+854 SQVPTLTD
-862 GVQQLAAG
+862 GVSQLAAG
-870 TSKLAANSGKL
+870 TSKLSANSGKL

-909 NLGSVNASMFA
+909 KLGSANASMFA

-982 GSLVA
+982 GALVA
-987 VGNALVETL
+987 TGNALVETV
-996 LMMAC
+996 LMMVC
-1001 GLHPDHPVQMVVNAM
+1001 GLHPDHPVQMIVNAV
-1016 SFSFTCMFL
+1016 SFSFTSMFL

-1035 PGRFVSMI
+1035 PGRFISMI

-1085 EALTSGLGSNQVLH
+1085 EALTSGLGANQVLH
-1099 SVLIQLMF
+1099 SVLIQLIF
-1107 IAAFLILLYITMRI
+1107 IAAFLILLYVTMRV
-1121 IRPDREFTE
+1121 IRPEQEFHE
-1130 YTDESTEYPGN
+1130 EMESEYPGN